1 MGRINVFT
9 LEASIT
15 LDASSYESEMA
26 KAAKTAKDTG
36 NAVSTSSSAME
47 SAMIKVPV
55 AADKV
60 AKGMENLGKSTTK
73 ASDGIDGVKKTTEE
87 TKKPLGEIPP
97 LTQKVK
103 SAFEKLSESVTKQAS
118 DLDELK
124 AKYASLYLEQGE
136 ESAEAQEVARQIT
149 ELSTSLGENKAKIS
163 EAVDAAN
170 KFDTTMHDTSE
181 AVDDVAEAVEDA
193 GDKTNLFADIL
204 KANLASGA
212 IISGVKKLAGV
223 VADVGKAAYTSYAQH
238 EQLTDGIKKLY
249 GDAAQ
254 AVISNANGAYKSAQM
269 SANSYMSN
277 IMGFSAALVESL
289 NKDQKE
295 AAKVADTALRDVAD
309 NANAFGKY
317 TVEELAGVYQ
327 ALAKGQYQTLD
338 NLMLGFAGTKE
349 GLQQLL
355 DKANELN
362 EEQGIHTQYSI
373 NNFADIVNAIHKV
386 QEEMGIAGTASGEAA
401 NTIEGSTAMAKA
413 AWENLATGMADS
425 SADMEGL
432 TKDFVDSVFTAGRN
446 IIPRVQQI
454 VTGVGTATVEAI
466 SYLRETNSAIDLL
479 VTAFEFAATAA
490 TVAGTAIGANMAGKA
505 IANIATIFTAN
516 ASALAFFTAE
526 SGKAAVAEATL
537 NGVFS
542 VSEIAVGVL
551 TGKISLATAAQYAW
565 NTAINANPIGLIA
578 AAVAALAIG
587 IGKATKAHKDFVK
600 ELAGEPQTVEE
611 ARAKVEELE
620 QQYEEASKARLEAFS
635 SDAGFSG
642 DTVEME
648 RLAEAIK
655 QAKQNL
661 ADLEAQEQAAA
672 EEAAKPVNVIKAA
685 SEEYAATAQSILED
699 YQNTYTTIYN
709 GLHDV
714 GSAFTSQIEVAKMS
728 WDDFMGNLKGNTEVL
743 QQIDE
748 DFAFVSEKADLA
760 GISVDGLSQ
769 YLASMSTGEQAG
781 FLAGLRDEL
790 EDMSGGTDG
799 LSKKLAELMD
809 NVSAY
814 EAAGAETSDGLA
826 LAVENVNARM
836 QEAADSYVEKVGDL
850 DQEAEATE
858 AATNTMSGLVAGIDS
873 STPGVLAKLD
883 SLASQM
889 KSRLTNSFANYT
901 LTIKANIKGSNVPGA
916 KSGLDYVPYDD
927 YLVRLHKGEKVL
939 TAEEARAYRAGES
952 AGASG
957 GADYDG
963 AGFSGGSRGVTI
975 IQNIQSVAQTPV
987 ELAAATEAYFTQ
999 ARWTI

>member
-1 MGRINVFT
+1 MGANVFN
-9 LEASIT
+9 LEATIT
-15 LDASSYESEMA
+15 LNADEYERSLKDSE
-26 KAAKTAKDTG
+26 
-36 NAVSTSSSAME
+36 
-47 SAMIKVPV
+47 
-55 AADKV
+55 
-60 AKGMENLGKSTTK
+60 
-73 ASDGIDGVKKTTEE
+73 KKT
-87 TKKPLGEIPP
+87 
-97 LTQKVK
+97 
-103 SAFEKLSESVTKQAS
+103 
-118 DLDELK
+118 
-124 AKYASLYLEQGE
+124 
-136 ESAEAQEVARQIT
+136 
-149 ELSTSLGENKAKIS
+149 ST
-163 EAVDAAN
+163 
-170 KFDTTMHDTSE
+170 
-181 AVDDVAEAVEDA
+181 
-193 GDKTNLFADIL
+193 FADVL
-204 KANLASGA
+204 KANLASDTIKA
-212 IISGVKKLAGV
+212 GVKKLAGI
-223 VADVGKAAYTSYAQH
+223 VADVGKAAYTSYARY
-238 EQLTDGIKKLY
+238 EQLADGAQLMF
-249 GDAAQ
+249 GDAYDFVAEK
-254 AVISNANGAYKSAQM
+254 ARNAYKAVQM
-269 SANSYMSN
+269 SQNDYLQQVNGFATGLKTALGGNVQAAAKLADKVITAEANVVAATGNTQEAVQNAFNGIMKSNYTMLDNLQLGITPTKEGFQQLIDKVNEWNAENGEATSYTIDN
-277 IMGFSAALVESL
+277 LADCQAALVDYIEMQGL
-289 NKDQKE
+289 AGYAANE
-295 AAKVADTALRDVAD
+295 AA
-309 NANAFGKY
+309 G
-317 TVEELAGVYQ
+317 
-327 ALAKGQYQTLD
+327 
-338 NLMLGFAGTKE
+338 
-349 GLQQLL
+349 
-355 DKANELN
+355 
-362 EEQGIHTQYSI
+362 
-373 NNFADIVNAIHKV
+373 
-386 QEEMGIAGTASGEAA
+386 
-401 NTIEGSTAMAKA
+401 TIEGSTASMKA
-413 AWENLATGMADS
+413 AWQNLATGMADS
-425 SADMEGL
+425 NADMEGL
-432 TKDFVDSVFTAGRN
+432 TKDFVDSVFTAGEN

-490 TVAGTAIGANMAGKA
+490 TVAGTAIAANMAGKA
-505 IANIATIFTAN
+505 IANIATVFTAN

-620 QQYEEASKARLEAFS
+620 QQYEEASKARLEALS

-672 EEAAKPVNVIKAA
+672 EEAAKPANVIKAA
-685 SEEYAATAQSILED
+685 SEEYAAAAQSILED

-760 GISVDGLSQ
+760 GVSIDGLAQ

-790 EDMSGGTDG
+790 EDMSGGTEG

-814 EAAGAETSDGLA
+814 EAAGTETSDGLA
-826 LAVENVNARM
+826 LAVENVKSRM

-850 DQEAEATE
+850 DQEAAATE

-873 STPGVLAKLD
+873 STPGVLDKLD

-952 AGASG
+952 AGTSG

-963 AGFSGGSRGVTI
+963 VGFAGGGRGVII
-975 IQNIQSVAQTPV
+975 IQNINSPVQSEV

>member
-1 MGRINVFT
+1 MAANVFELFAT
-9 LEASIT
+9 IS
-15 LDASSYESEMA
+15 LDTDEYER
-26 KAAKTAKDTG
+26 KLKD
-36 NAVSTSSSAME
+36 S
-47 SAMIKVPV
+47 
-55 AADKV
+55 
-60 AKGMENLGKSTTK
+60 
-73 ASDGIDGVKKTTEE
+73 
-87 TKKPLGEIPP
+87 
-97 LTQKVK
+97 
-103 SAFEKLSESVTKQAS
+103 
-118 DLDELK
+118 
-124 AKYASLYLEQGE
+124 
-136 ESAEAQEVARQIT
+136 
-149 ELSTSLGENKAKIS
+149 ENK
-163 EAVDAAN
+163 
-170 KFDTTMHDTSE
+170 TS
-181 AVDDVAEAVEDA
+181 
-193 GDKTNLFADIL
+193 TFADVL

-212 IISGVKKLAGV
+212 IIAGVKKLAGV
-223 VADVGKAAYTSYAQH
+223 VADVGKAAYTSYARY
-238 EQLTDGIKKLY
+238 EQLAGGAQLMF
-249 GDAAQ
+249 GDAYDFVAEKARNAYKTVQMSQNDYLQQVNGFATGLKTALGGNAQ
-254 AVISNANGAYKSAQM
+254 AAAELADKVITAEADVVAATGNSQEAVQNAFNGIMKSNYTMLDNLQLGIAPTKEGFQQLIDKVNEWNAENGEAT
-269 SANSYMSN
+269 SYTIDN
-277 IMGFSAALVESL
+277 LADCQAALVDYIEMQGL
-289 NKDQKE
+289 AGYAANE
-295 AAKVADTALRDVAD
+295 AA
-309 NANAFGKY
+309 G
-317 TVEELAGVYQ
+317 
-327 ALAKGQYQTLD
+327 
-338 NLMLGFAGTKE
+338 
-349 GLQQLL
+349 
-355 DKANELN
+355 
-362 EEQGIHTQYSI
+362 
-373 NNFADIVNAIHKV
+373 
-386 QEEMGIAGTASGEAA
+386 
-401 NTIEGSTAMAKA
+401 TIEGSTASMKA
-413 AWENLATGMADS
+413 AWQNLATGMADS
-425 SADMEGL
+425 NADMEGL
-432 TKDFVDSVFTAGRN
+432 TKDFVDSVFTAGKN

-490 TVAGTAIGANMAGKA
+490 TVAGTAIGASMAGKA

-551 TGKISLATAAQYAW
+551 TGQISLATAAQYAW

-672 EEAAKPVNVIKAA
+672 EEAAKPANVIKAA
-685 SEEYAATAQSILED
+685 SEEYAAAAQSILED

-714 GSAFTSQIEVAKMS
+714 GSAFTSQIEVVKMS

-790 EDMSGGTDG
+790 EDMSGGTEG

-814 EAAGAETSDGLA
+814 EAAGTETSDGLA

-850 DQEAEATE
+850 DQEAAATE

>member
-1 MGRINVFT
+1 MAANVFELFAT
-9 LEASIT
+9 IS
-15 LDASSYESEMA
+15 LDTDEYER
-26 KAAKTAKDTG
+26 KLKD
-36 NAVSTSSSAME
+36 S
-47 SAMIKVPV
+47 
-55 AADKV
+55 
-60 AKGMENLGKSTTK
+60 
-73 ASDGIDGVKKTTEE
+73 
-87 TKKPLGEIPP
+87 
-97 LTQKVK
+97 
-103 SAFEKLSESVTKQAS
+103 
-118 DLDELK
+118 
-124 AKYASLYLEQGE
+124 
-136 ESAEAQEVARQIT
+136 
-149 ELSTSLGENKAKIS
+149 ENK
-163 EAVDAAN
+163 
-170 KFDTTMHDTSE
+170 TS
-181 AVDDVAEAVEDA
+181 
-193 GDKTNLFADIL
+193 TFADVL

-212 IISGVKKLAGV
+212 IIAGVKKLAGV
-223 VADVGKAAYTSYAQH
+223 VADVGKAAYTSYARY
-238 EQLTDGIKKLY
+238 EQLAGGAQLMF
-249 GDAAQ
+249 GDAYDFVAEK
-254 AVISNANGAYKSAQM
+254 ARNAYKTVQM
-269 SANSYMSN
+269 SQNDYLQQVNGFATGLKTALGGNVQAAAELADKVITAEADVVAATGNSQEAVQNAFNGIMKSN
-277 IMGFSAALVESL
+277 YTMLDNLQLDIAPTKEGFQQLIDKVNEWNAENGEATSYTIDNLADCQAALVDYIEMQGL
-289 NKDQKE
+289 AGYAANE
-295 AAKVADTALRDVAD
+295 AA
-309 NANAFGKY
+309 G
-317 TVEELAGVYQ
+317 
-327 ALAKGQYQTLD
+327 
-338 NLMLGFAGTKE
+338 
-349 GLQQLL
+349 
-355 DKANELN
+355 
-362 EEQGIHTQYSI
+362 
-373 NNFADIVNAIHKV
+373 
-386 QEEMGIAGTASGEAA
+386 
-401 NTIEGSTAMAKA
+401 TIEGSTASMKA
-413 AWENLATGMADS
+413 AWQNLATGMADS
-425 SADMEGL
+425 NADMEGL
-432 TKDFVDSVFTAGRN
+432 TKDFVDSVFTAGKN

-490 TVAGTAIGANMAGKA
+490 TVAGTAIGASMAGKA

-551 TGKISLATAAQYAW
+551 TGQISLATAAQYAW

-672 EEAAKPVNVIKAA
+672 EEAAKPANVIKAA
-685 SEEYAATAQSILED
+685 SEEYAAAAQSILED
-699 YQNTYTTIYN
+699 YQNTYTSIYN

-714 GSAFTSQIEVAKMS
+714 GSAFTSQIEVVKMS
-728 WDDFMGNLKGNTEVL
+728 WDGLMGNLHGNTEVL

-748 DFAFVSEKADLA
+748 DFAFIREKADLA
-760 GISVDGLSQ
+760 GVSIDGLGK
-769 YLASMSTGEQAG
+769 YLASMSDGEKAG
-781 FLAGLRDEL
+781 FLAGVREEL

-799 LSKKLAELMD
+799 LSRKFAELMD

-814 EAAGAETSDGLA
+814 EAAGTETSDGLA
-826 LAVENVNARM
+826 LAVENVKSRM

-850 DQEAEATE
+850 DQEAAATE

>member
-193 GDKTNLFADIL
+193 GDKTNLFADVL

-212 IISGVKKLAGV
+212 IIAGVKKLAGV

-432 TKDFVDSVFTAGRN
+432 TKDFVDSVFTAGKN

-490 TVAGTAIGANMAGKA
+490 TVAGTAIGASMAGKA

-551 TGKISLATAAQYAW
+551 TGQISLATAAQYAW

-620 QQYEEASKARLEAFS
+620 QQYEEASKARLEMFT

-714 GSAFTSQIEVAKMS
+714 GSAFTSQIEVVKMS
-728 WDDFMGNLKGNTEVL
+728 WDDLMGNLHGNTEVL

-748 DFAFVSEKADLA
+748 DFAFIREKADLA
-760 GISVDGLSQ
+760 GVSIDGLGK
-769 YLASMSTGEQAG
+769 YLASMSDGEKAG
-781 FLAGLRDEL
+781 FLAGAREEL
-790 EDMSGGTDG
+790 EDMSGGVDG
-799 LSKKLAELMD
+799 LSRKFATLMD
-809 NVSAY
+809 GVSAY
-814 EAAGAETSDGLA
+814 ESAGTETSDGLA
-826 LAVENVNARM
+826 LAVENVKSRM

-850 DQEAEATE
+850 DQEAAATE
-858 AATNTMSGLVAGIDS
+858 AATNTMSGLAAGIDS
-873 STPGVLAKLD
+873 STPGVLDKLD

-901 LTIKANIKGSNVPGA
+901 LTIKANVKGSNVPGA

>member
-1 MGRINVFT
+1 MAANVFELFAT
-9 LEASIT
+9 IS
-15 LDASSYESEMA
+15 LDTDEYER
-26 KAAKTAKDTG
+26 KLKD
-36 NAVSTSSSAME
+36 S
-47 SAMIKVPV
+47 
-55 AADKV
+55 
-60 AKGMENLGKSTTK
+60 
-73 ASDGIDGVKKTTEE
+73 
-87 TKKPLGEIPP
+87 
-97 LTQKVK
+97 
-103 SAFEKLSESVTKQAS
+103 
-118 DLDELK
+118 
-124 AKYASLYLEQGE
+124 
-136 ESAEAQEVARQIT
+136 
-149 ELSTSLGENKAKIS
+149 ENK
-163 EAVDAAN
+163 
-170 KFDTTMHDTSE
+170 TS
-181 AVDDVAEAVEDA
+181 
-193 GDKTNLFADIL
+193 TFADVL

-212 IISGVKKLAGV
+212 IIAGVKKLAGV
-223 VADVGKAAYTSYAQH
+223 VADVGKAAYTSYARY
-238 EQLTDGIKKLY
+238 EQLAGGAQLMF
-249 GDAAQ
+249 GDAYDFVAEK
-254 AVISNANGAYKSAQM
+254 ARNAYKSVQM
-269 SANSYMSN
+269 SQNDYLQQVNGFATGLKTALGGNVQAAAELADKVITAEADVVAATGNTQEAVQNAFNGIMKSN
-277 IMGFSAALVESL
+277 FTMLDNLQLGITPTKEGFQQLIDKVNEWNAENGEATAYTIDNLADCQAALVDYIEMQGL
-289 NKDQKE
+289 AGYAANE
-295 AAKVADTALRDVAD
+295 AA
-309 NANAFGKY
+309 G
-317 TVEELAGVYQ
+317 
-327 ALAKGQYQTLD
+327 
-338 NLMLGFAGTKE
+338 
-349 GLQQLL
+349 
-355 DKANELN
+355 
-362 EEQGIHTQYSI
+362 
-373 NNFADIVNAIHKV
+373 
-386 QEEMGIAGTASGEAA
+386 
-401 NTIEGSTAMAKA
+401 TIEGSTASMKA
-413 AWENLATGMADS
+413 AWQNLATGMADS

-454 VTGVGTATVEAI
+454 VTGVGTATAEAI

-490 TVAGTAIGANMAGKA
+490 TVAGTAIGASMAGKA

-551 TGKISLATAAQYAW
+551 TGQISLATAAQYAW

-672 EEAAKPVNVIKAA
+672 EEAAKPANVIKAA
-685 SEEYAATAQSILED
+685 SEEYAAAAQSILED

-714 GSAFTSQIEVAKMS
+714 GSAFTSQIEVVKMS

-743 QQIDE
+743 QQIEE
-748 DFAFVSEKADLA
+748 DFAFISEKADLA
-760 GISVDGLSQ
+760 GISIDGLAQ
-769 YLASMSTGEQAG
+769 YLASMSTGEKAG
-781 FLAGLRDEL
+781 FLAGAREEL
-790 EDMSGGTDG
+790 EDMSGGVDG
-799 LSKKLAELMD
+799 MRGKLATLMD
-809 NVSAY
+809 GVSAY
-814 EAAGAETSDGLA
+814 EAAGTESTDGLA
-826 LAVENVNARM
+826 LAVENVKARM

-850 DQEAEATE
+850 DQEAAATE
-858 AATNTMSGLVAGIDS
+858 AATNTMSGVVAGIDS

-952 AGASG
+952 AGASD

>member
-1 MGRINVFT
+1 MAANVFELFAT
-9 LEASIT
+9 IS
-15 LDASSYESEMA
+15 LDTDEYER
-26 KAAKTAKDTG
+26 KLKD
-36 NAVSTSSSAME
+36 S
-47 SAMIKVPV
+47 
-55 AADKV
+55 
-60 AKGMENLGKSTTK
+60 
-73 ASDGIDGVKKTTEE
+73 
-87 TKKPLGEIPP
+87 
-97 LTQKVK
+97 
-103 SAFEKLSESVTKQAS
+103 
-118 DLDELK
+118 
-124 AKYASLYLEQGE
+124 
-136 ESAEAQEVARQIT
+136 
-149 ELSTSLGENKAKIS
+149 ENK
-163 EAVDAAN
+163 
-170 KFDTTMHDTSE
+170 TSTFS
-181 AVDDVAEAVEDA
+181 DV
-193 GDKTNLFADIL
+193 L

-212 IISGVKKLAGV
+212 IIAGVKKLAGV
-223 VADVGKAAYTSYAQH
+223 VADVGKAAYTSYARY
-238 EQLTDGIKKLY
+238 EQLASGAQLMF
-249 GDAAQ
+249 GDAYDFVAEK
-254 AVISNANGAYKSAQM
+254 ARNAYKSVQM
-269 SANSYMSN
+269 SQNDYLQQVNGFATGLKTALGGNVQAAAKLADKVITAEADVVAATGTTQEAVQNAFNGIMKSN
-277 IMGFSAALVESL
+277 YTMLDNLQLGITPTKEGFQQLIDKVNEWNAETGEATAYTIDNLADCQAALVDYIEMQGLS
-289 NKDQKE
+289 NYAAEE
-295 AAKVADTALRDVAD
+295 AAR
-309 NANAFGKY
+309 
-317 TVEELAGVYQ
+317 
-327 ALAKGQYQTLD
+327 
-338 NLMLGFAGTKE
+338 
-349 GLQQLL
+349 
-355 DKANELN
+355 
-362 EEQGIHTQYSI
+362 
-373 NNFADIVNAIHKV
+373 
-386 QEEMGIAGTASGEAA
+386 
-401 NTIEGSTAMAKA
+401 TIEGSTASMKA
-413 AWENLATGMADS
+413 AWQNLATGMADS

-432 TKDFVDSVFTAGRN
+432 TQDFVDSVFTAGKN

-454 VTGVGTATVEAI
+454 VTGVGTATGEAI

-565 NTAINANPIGLIA
+565 NTAITANPLGVLA

-587 IGKATKAHKDFVK
+587 IGKATKAHKAFVK

-620 QQYEEASKARLEAFS
+620 QQYEEASKARLEMFT

-714 GSAFTSQIEVAKMS
+714 GSAFTSQIEVVKMS
-728 WDDFMGNLKGNTEVL
+728 WDDFMGNLTGNTEVL

-748 DFAFVSEKADLA
+748 DFAFISEKADLA
-760 GISVDGLSQ
+760 GISIDGLAQ
-769 YLASMSTGEQAG
+769 YLASMSTGEKAG
-781 FLAGLRDEL
+781 FLAGAREEL
-790 EDMSGGTDG
+790 EDMSGGVDG
-799 LSKKLAELMD
+799 LRGKLATLMD
-809 NVSAY
+809 GVSAY
-814 EAAGAETSDGLA
+814 EAAGTESTDGLA
-826 LAVENVNARM
+826 LAVENVKARM

-850 DQEAEATE
+850 DQEAAATE

-939 TAEEARAYRAGES
+939 TAEEARAYRAGKS

-957 GADYDG
+957 VADYDG
-963 AGFSGGSRGVTI
+963 VGFSGGSRGVTI

>member
-1 MGRINVFT
+1 MAANVFELFAT
-9 LEASIT
+9 IS
-15 LDASSYESEMA
+15 LDTDEYER
-26 KAAKTAKDTG
+26 KLKD
-36 NAVSTSSSAME
+36 S
-47 SAMIKVPV
+47 
-55 AADKV
+55 
-60 AKGMENLGKSTTK
+60 
-73 ASDGIDGVKKTTEE
+73 
-87 TKKPLGEIPP
+87 
-97 LTQKVK
+97 
-103 SAFEKLSESVTKQAS
+103 
-118 DLDELK
+118 
-124 AKYASLYLEQGE
+124 
-136 ESAEAQEVARQIT
+136 
-149 ELSTSLGENKAKIS
+149 ENK
-163 EAVDAAN
+163 
-170 KFDTTMHDTSE
+170 TS
-181 AVDDVAEAVEDA
+181 
-193 GDKTNLFADIL
+193 TFADVL

-212 IISGVKKLAGV
+212 IIAGVKKLAGV
-223 VADVGKAAYTSYAQH
+223 VADVGKAAYTSYARY
-238 EQLTDGIKKLY
+238 EQLAGGAQLMF
-249 GDAAQ
+249 GDAYDFVAEK
-254 AVISNANGAYKSAQM
+254 ARNAYKSVQM
-269 SANSYMSN
+269 SQNDYLQQVNGFATGLKTALGGNVQAAAELADKVITAEADVVAATGNSQEAVQNAFNGIMKSN
-277 IMGFSAALVESL
+277 YTMLDNLQLGIAPTKEGFQQLIDKVNEWNAENGEATSYTIDNLADCQAALVDYIEMQGL
-289 NKDQKE
+289 AGYAANE
-295 AAKVADTALRDVAD
+295 AA
-309 NANAFGKY
+309 G
-317 TVEELAGVYQ
+317 
-327 ALAKGQYQTLD
+327 
-338 NLMLGFAGTKE
+338 
-349 GLQQLL
+349 
-355 DKANELN
+355 
-362 EEQGIHTQYSI
+362 
-373 NNFADIVNAIHKV
+373 
-386 QEEMGIAGTASGEAA
+386 
-401 NTIEGSTAMAKA
+401 TIEGSTASMKA
-413 AWENLATGMADS
+413 AWQNLATGMADS

-454 VTGVGTATVEAI
+454 VTGVGTATAEAI

-490 TVAGTAIGANMAGKA
+490 TVAGTAIGVNMAGKA

-714 GSAFTSQIEVAKMS
+714 GSAFTSQIEVVKMS
-728 WDDFMGNLKGNTEVL
+728 WDGLMGNLHGNTEVL

-748 DFAFVSEKADLA
+748 DFAFIREKADLA
-760 GISVDGLSQ
+760 GVSIDGLGK
-769 YLASMSTGEQAG
+769 YLASMSDGEKAG
-781 FLAGLRDEL
+781 FLAGVRKEL

-799 LSKKLAELMD
+799 LSRKFATLMD
-809 NVSAY
+809 GISAY
-814 EAAGAETSDGLA
+814 EAAGTETSDGLA

-850 DQEAEATE
+850 DQEAAATE

-873 STPGVLAKLD
+873 STPGVLDKLD

>member
-1 MGRINVFT
+1 MAANVFELFAT
-9 LEASIT
+9 IS
-15 LDASSYESEMA
+15 LDTDEYER
-26 KAAKTAKDTG
+26 KLKD
-36 NAVSTSSSAME
+36 S
-47 SAMIKVPV
+47 
-55 AADKV
+55 
-60 AKGMENLGKSTTK
+60 
-73 ASDGIDGVKKTTEE
+73 
-87 TKKPLGEIPP
+87 
-97 LTQKVK
+97 
-103 SAFEKLSESVTKQAS
+103 
-118 DLDELK
+118 
-124 AKYASLYLEQGE
+124 
-136 ESAEAQEVARQIT
+136 
-149 ELSTSLGENKAKIS
+149 ENK
-163 EAVDAAN
+163 
-170 KFDTTMHDTSE
+170 TS
-181 AVDDVAEAVEDA
+181 
-193 GDKTNLFADIL
+193 TFADVL

-212 IISGVKKLAGV
+212 IIAGVKKLAGV
-223 VADVGKAAYTSYAQH
+223 VADVGKAAYTSYARY
-238 EQLTDGIKKLY
+238 EQLAGGAQLMF
-249 GDAAQ
+249 GDAYDFVAEK
-254 AVISNANGAYKSAQM
+254 ARNAYETVQM
-269 SANSYMSN
+269 SQNDYLQQVNGFATGLKTALGGNVQAAAELADKVITAEADVVAATGNTQEAVQNAFNGIMKSN
-277 IMGFSAALVESL
+277 FTMLDNLQLGIAPTKEGFQQLIDKVNEWNAENGEATAYTIDNLADCQAALVDYIEMQGL
-289 NKDQKE
+289 AGYAANE
-295 AAKVADTALRDVAD
+295 AA
-309 NANAFGKY
+309 G
-317 TVEELAGVYQ
+317 
-327 ALAKGQYQTLD
+327 
-338 NLMLGFAGTKE
+338 
-349 GLQQLL
+349 
-355 DKANELN
+355 
-362 EEQGIHTQYSI
+362 
-373 NNFADIVNAIHKV
+373 
-386 QEEMGIAGTASGEAA
+386 
-401 NTIEGSTAMAKA
+401 TIEGSTASMKA
-413 AWENLATGMADS
+413 AWQNLATGMADS

-432 TKDFVDSVFTAGRN
+432 TKDFVDSVFTAGKN

-490 TVAGTAIGANMAGKA
+490 TVAGTAIGASMAGKA
-505 IANIATIFTAN
+505 IANIATIFMAN

-551 TGKISLATAAQYAW
+551 TGQISLATAAQYAW

-672 EEAAKPVNVIKAA
+672 EEAAKPANVIKAA
-685 SEEYAATAQSILED
+685 SEEYAAAAQSILED

-714 GSAFTSQIEVAKMS
+714 GSAFTSQIEVVKMS
-728 WDDFMGNLKGNTEVL
+728 WDDFMGNLTGNTEVL

-748 DFAFVSEKADLA
+748 DFAFISEKADLA
-760 GISVDGLSQ
+760 GISIDGLAQ
-769 YLASMSTGEQAG
+769 YLASMSTGEKAG
-781 FLAGLRDEL
+781 FLAGAREEL
-790 EDMSGGTDG
+790 EDMSGGVDG
-799 LSKKLAELMD
+799 LRGKLTTLMD
-809 NVSAY
+809 GVSAY
-814 EAAGAETSDGLA
+814 EAAGTESTDGLA
-826 LAVENVNARM
+826 LAVENVKARM

-873 STPGVLAKLD
+873 STPGVLDKLD

-939 TAEEARAYRAGES
+939 TAEEARAYRAGKS

-957 GADYDG
+957 GADYGG

>member
-1 MGRINVFT
+1 MAANVFELFAT
-9 LEASIT
+9 IS
-15 LDASSYESEMA
+15 LDTDEYER
-26 KAAKTAKDTG
+26 KLKD
-36 NAVSTSSSAME
+36 S
-47 SAMIKVPV
+47 
-55 AADKV
+55 
-60 AKGMENLGKSTTK
+60 
-73 ASDGIDGVKKTTEE
+73 
-87 TKKPLGEIPP
+87 
-97 LTQKVK
+97 
-103 SAFEKLSESVTKQAS
+103 
-118 DLDELK
+118 
-124 AKYASLYLEQGE
+124 
-136 ESAEAQEVARQIT
+136 
-149 ELSTSLGENKAKIS
+149 ENK
-163 EAVDAAN
+163 
-170 KFDTTMHDTSE
+170 TS
-181 AVDDVAEAVEDA
+181 
-193 GDKTNLFADIL
+193 TFADVL

-212 IISGVKKLAGV
+212 IIAGVKKLAGV
-223 VADVGKAAYTSYAQH
+223 VADVGKAAYTSYARY
-238 EQLTDGIKKLY
+238 EQLAGGAQLMF
-249 GDAAQ
+249 GDAYDFVAEK
-254 AVISNANGAYKSAQM
+254 ARNAYKTVQM
-269 SANSYMSN
+269 SQNDYLQQVNGFATGLKTALGGNVQAAAELADKVITAEADVVAATGNSQEAVQNAFNGIMKSN
-277 IMGFSAALVESL
+277 YTMLDNLQLGIAPTKEGFQQLIDKVNEWNAENGEATSYTIDNLADCQAALVDYIEMQGL
-289 NKDQKE
+289 AGYAANE
-295 AAKVADTALRDVAD
+295 AA
-309 NANAFGKY
+309 G
-317 TVEELAGVYQ
+317 
-327 ALAKGQYQTLD
+327 
-338 NLMLGFAGTKE
+338 
-349 GLQQLL
+349 
-355 DKANELN
+355 
-362 EEQGIHTQYSI
+362 
-373 NNFADIVNAIHKV
+373 
-386 QEEMGIAGTASGEAA
+386 
-401 NTIEGSTAMAKA
+401 TIEGSTASMKA
-413 AWENLATGMADS
+413 AWQNLATGMADS
-425 SADMEGL
+425 NADMEGL
-432 TKDFVDSVFTAGRN
+432 TKDFVDSVFTAGKN

-490 TVAGTAIGANMAGKA
+490 TVAGTAIGASMAGKA

-551 TGKISLATAAQYAW
+551 TGQISLATAAQYAW
-565 NTAINANPIGLIA
+565 NTAIKANPIGLIA

-587 IGKATKAHKDFVK
+587 IGKATKAHKEFVK

-620 QQYEEASKARLEAFS
+620 QQYEEASKARLEMFT

-672 EEAAKPVNVIKAA
+672 EEAAKPANVIKAA
-685 SEEYAATAQSILED
+685 SEEYAAAAQSILED
-699 YQNTYTTIYN
+699 YQNTYTSIYN

-714 GSAFTSQIEVAKMS
+714 GSAFTSQIEVVKMS
-728 WDDFMGNLKGNTEVL
+728 WDGLMGNLHGNTEVL

-748 DFAFVSEKADLA
+748 DFAFIREKADLA
-760 GISVDGLSQ
+760 GVSIDGLGK
-769 YLASMSTGEQAG
+769 YLASMSDGEKAG
-781 FLAGLRDEL
+781 FLAGVREEL

-799 LSKKLAELMD
+799 LSRKFAELMD

-814 EAAGAETSDGLA
+814 EAAGTETSDGLA

-850 DQEAEATE
+850 DQEAAATE

-939 TAEEARAYRAGES
+939 TAEEARAYRAGKS

-963 AGFSGGSRGVTI
+963 VGFAGGGRGVTI
-975 IQNIQSVAQTPV
+975 IQNINSPVQSEV

>member
-1 MGRINVFT
+1 MAANVFELFAT
-9 LEASIT
+9 IS
-15 LDASSYESEMA
+15 LDTDEYER
-26 KAAKTAKDTG
+26 KLKD
-36 NAVSTSSSAME
+36 S
-47 SAMIKVPV
+47 
-55 AADKV
+55 
-60 AKGMENLGKSTTK
+60 
-73 ASDGIDGVKKTTEE
+73 
-87 TKKPLGEIPP
+87 
-97 LTQKVK
+97 
-103 SAFEKLSESVTKQAS
+103 
-118 DLDELK
+118 
-124 AKYASLYLEQGE
+124 
-136 ESAEAQEVARQIT
+136 
-149 ELSTSLGENKAKIS
+149 ENK
-163 EAVDAAN
+163 
-170 KFDTTMHDTSE
+170 TS
-181 AVDDVAEAVEDA
+181 
-193 GDKTNLFADIL
+193 TFADVL

-212 IISGVKKLAGV
+212 IIAGVKKLAGV
-223 VADVGKAAYTSYAQH
+223 VADVGKAAYTSYARY
-238 EQLTDGIKKLY
+238 EQLAGGAQLMF
-249 GDAAQ
+249 GDAYDFVAEK
-254 AVISNANGAYKSAQM
+254 ARNAYKTVQM
-269 SANSYMSN
+269 SQNDYLQQVNGFATGLKTALGGNVQAAAELADKVITAEADVVAATGNSQEAVQNAFNGIMKSN
-277 IMGFSAALVESL
+277 YTMLDNLQLGIAPTKEGFQQLIDKVNEWNAENGEATSYTIDNLADCQAALVDYIEMQGL
-289 NKDQKE
+289 AGYAANE
-295 AAKVADTALRDVAD
+295 AA
-309 NANAFGKY
+309 G
-317 TVEELAGVYQ
+317 
-327 ALAKGQYQTLD
+327 
-338 NLMLGFAGTKE
+338 
-349 GLQQLL
+349 
-355 DKANELN
+355 
-362 EEQGIHTQYSI
+362 
-373 NNFADIVNAIHKV
+373 
-386 QEEMGIAGTASGEAA
+386 
-401 NTIEGSTAMAKA
+401 TIEGSTASMKA
-413 AWENLATGMADS
+413 AWQNLATGMADS
-425 SADMEGL
+425 NADMEGL
-432 TKDFVDSVFTAGRN
+432 TKDFVDSVFTAGKN

-490 TVAGTAIGANMAGKA
+490 TVAGTAIGASMAGKA

-551 TGKISLATAAQYAW
+551 TGQISLATAAQYAW

-672 EEAAKPVNVIKAA
+672 EEAAKPANVIKAA
-685 SEEYAATAQSILED
+685 SEEYAAAAQSILED

-714 GSAFTSQIEVAKMS
+714 GSAFTSQIEVVKMS

-790 EDMSGGTDG
+790 EDMSGGTEG

-814 EAAGAETSDGLA
+814 EAAGTETSDGLA

-850 DQEAEATE
+850 DQEAAATE

-939 TAEEARAYRAGES
+939 TAEEARAYRAGKS

-963 AGFSGGSRGVTI
+963 AGFAGGSRGVTL
-975 IQNIQSVAQTPV
+975 IQNIQAVAQTPV

>member
-1 MGRINVFT
+1 MGRINVFK

-193 GDKTNLFADIL
+193 GEKTNLFADIL

-212 IISGVKKLAGV
+212 IIAGVKKLAGV
-223 VADVGKAAYTSYAQH
+223 VADVGKAAYTSYARY
-238 EQLTDGIKKLY
+238 EQLAGGAQLMF
-249 GDAAQ
+249 GDAYDFVAEK
-254 AVISNANGAYKSAQM
+254 AKNAYKTVQM
-269 SANSYMSN
+269 SQNDYLQQVNGFATGLKTALGGNVQAAAELADKVITAEADVVAATGNTQEAVQNAFNGIMKSN
-277 IMGFSAALVESL
+277 FTMLDNLQLGITPTKEGFQQLIDKVNEWNAENGEATAYTIDNLADCQAALVDYIEMQGL
-289 NKDQKE
+289 AGYAANE
-295 AAKVADTALRDVAD
+295 AA
-309 NANAFGKY
+309 G
-317 TVEELAGVYQ
+317 
-327 ALAKGQYQTLD
+327 
-338 NLMLGFAGTKE
+338 
-349 GLQQLL
+349 
-355 DKANELN
+355 
-362 EEQGIHTQYSI
+362 
-373 NNFADIVNAIHKV
+373 
-386 QEEMGIAGTASGEAA
+386 
-401 NTIEGSTAMAKA
+401 TIEGSTASMKA
-413 AWENLATGMADS
+413 AWQNLATGMADS

-454 VTGVGTATVEAI
+454 VTGVGTATAEAI

-490 TVAGTAIGANMAGKA
+490 TVAGTAIGVNMAGKA
-505 IANIATIFTAN
+505 IANIATIFTAD

-551 TGKISLATAAQYAW
+551 TGQISLATAAQYAW

-620 QQYEEASKARLEAFS
+620 QQYEEASKARLEMFT

-648 RLAEAIK
+648 RLSEAIK

-672 EEAAKPVNVIKAA
+672 EEAAKPANVIKAA
-685 SEEYAATAQSILED
+685 SEEYAAAAQSILED

-790 EDMSGGTDG
+790 EDMSGGTEG

-814 EAAGAETSDGLA
+814 EAAGTETSDGLA
-826 LAVENVNARM
+826 LAVENVKSRM

-850 DQEAEATE
+850 DQEAAATE

-873 STPGVLAKLD
+873 STPGVLTKLD

-901 LTIKANIKGSNVPGA
+901 LTIKANIKGSNIPGA

-939 TAEEARAYRAGES
+939 TAKEARAYRAGKS

-963 AGFSGGSRGVTI
+963 AGFAGGGRGVTI
-975 IQNIQSVAQTPV
+975 IQNINSPVQSEV

>member
-1 MGRINVFT
+1 MGANVFELFAT
-9 LEASIT
+9 IS
-15 LDASSYESEMA
+15 LDTDEYER
-26 KAAKTAKDTG
+26 KLKD
-36 NAVSTSSSAME
+36 S
-47 SAMIKVPV
+47 
-55 AADKV
+55 
-60 AKGMENLGKSTTK
+60 
-73 ASDGIDGVKKTTEE
+73 
-87 TKKPLGEIPP
+87 
-97 LTQKVK
+97 
-103 SAFEKLSESVTKQAS
+103 
-118 DLDELK
+118 
-124 AKYASLYLEQGE
+124 
-136 ESAEAQEVARQIT
+136 
-149 ELSTSLGENKAKIS
+149 ENK
-163 EAVDAAN
+163 
-170 KFDTTMHDTSE
+170 TS
-181 AVDDVAEAVEDA
+181 
-193 GDKTNLFADIL
+193 TFADVL

-212 IISGVKKLAGV
+212 IIAGVKKLAGV
-223 VADVGKAAYTSYAQH
+223 VADVGKAAYTSYARY
-238 EQLTDGIKKLY
+238 EQLAGGAQLMF
-249 GDAAQ
+249 GDAYDFVAEK
-254 AVISNANGAYKSAQM
+254 AKNAYKTVQM
-269 SANSYMSN
+269 SQNDYLQQVNGFATGLKTALGGNVQAAAELADKVITAEADVVAATGNTQEAVQNAFNGIMKSN
-277 IMGFSAALVESL
+277 FTMLDNLQLGITPTKEGFQQLIDKVNEWNAENGEATAYTIDNLADCQAALVDYIEMQGL
-289 NKDQKE
+289 AGYAANE
-295 AAKVADTALRDVAD
+295 AA
-309 NANAFGKY
+309 G
-317 TVEELAGVYQ
+317 
-327 ALAKGQYQTLD
+327 
-338 NLMLGFAGTKE
+338 
-349 GLQQLL
+349 
-355 DKANELN
+355 
-362 EEQGIHTQYSI
+362 
-373 NNFADIVNAIHKV
+373 
-386 QEEMGIAGTASGEAA
+386 
-401 NTIEGSTAMAKA
+401 TIEGSTASMKA
-413 AWENLATGMADS
+413 AWQNLATGMADS

-432 TKDFVDSVFTAGRN
+432 TQDFVDSVFTAGRN

-454 VTGVGTATVEAI
+454 VTGVGTATGEAI

-479 VTAFEFAATAA
+479 VTAFELAATAA

-505 IANIATIFTAN
+505 IANIATVFTAN

-542 VSEIAVGVL
+542 ISEIAVGVL

-565 NTAINANPIGLIA
+565 NTAIQANPIGLIA

-587 IGKATKAHKDFVK
+587 IGKATKAHKEFVK

-611 ARAKVEELE
+611 ARAKVEELKK
-620 QQYEEASKARLEAFS
+620 QYEEASKARLEMSS

-655 QAKQNL
+655 QAEQNL
-661 ADLEAQEQAAA
+661 ADLQAQEQAAA
-672 EEAAKPVNVIKAA
+672 EEAAKPTNVIKAA

-799 LSKKLAELMD
+799 LSKKLSELMD
-809 NVSAY
+809 GISAFESSGTGY
-814 EAAGAETSDGLA
+814 TDRLA

-850 DQEAEATE
+850 DQEAAATE

-873 STPGVLAKLD
+873 STPGVLDKLD

-939 TAEEARAYRAGES
+939 TAEEARAYRSEKS

-963 AGFSGGSRGVTI
+963 VGFSGGSRGVTI

>member
-1 MGRINVFT
+1 MAANVFELFAT
-9 LEASIT
+9 IS
-15 LDASSYESEMA
+15 LDTDEYER
-26 KAAKTAKDTG
+26 KLKD
-36 NAVSTSSSAME
+36 S
-47 SAMIKVPV
+47 
-55 AADKV
+55 
-60 AKGMENLGKSTTK
+60 
-73 ASDGIDGVKKTTEE
+73 
-87 TKKPLGEIPP
+87 
-97 LTQKVK
+97 
-103 SAFEKLSESVTKQAS
+103 
-118 DLDELK
+118 
-124 AKYASLYLEQGE
+124 
-136 ESAEAQEVARQIT
+136 
-149 ELSTSLGENKAKIS
+149 ENK
-163 EAVDAAN
+163 
-170 KFDTTMHDTSE
+170 TS
-181 AVDDVAEAVEDA
+181 
-193 GDKTNLFADIL
+193 TFADVL

-212 IISGVKKLAGV
+212 IIAGVKKLAGV
-223 VADVGKAAYTSYAQH
+223 VTDVGKAAYTSYAQH

-373 NNFADIVNAIHKV
+373 DNFADIVNAIHKV

-454 VTGVGTATVEAI
+454 VTGVGTATAEAI

-490 TVAGTAIGANMAGKA
+490 TVAGTAIGASMAGKA

-551 TGKISLATAAQYAW
+551 TGQISLATAAQYAW

-672 EEAAKPVNVIKAA
+672 EEAAKPANVIKAA
-685 SEEYAATAQSILED
+685 SEEYAAAAQSILED

-790 EDMSGGTDG
+790 EDMSGGTEG

-814 EAAGAETSDGLA
+814 EAAGTETSDGLA

-836 QEAADSYVEKVGDL
+836 QETADSYVEKVGDL
-850 DQEAEATE
+850 DQEAAATE

-873 STPGVLAKLD
+873 STPGVLDKLD

-939 TAEEARAYRAGES
+939 TAEEARAYRAEES
-952 AGASG
+952 AGTSG
-957 GADYDG
+957 GADYG
-963 AGFSGGSRGVTI
+963 GVGFAGGGRGVTI
-975 IQNIQSVAQTPV
+975 IQNINSPVQSEV

>member
-1 MGRINVFT
+1 MAANVFELFAT
-9 LEASIT
+9 IS
-15 LDASSYESEMA
+15 LDTDEYER
-26 KAAKTAKDTG
+26 KLKD
-36 NAVSTSSSAME
+36 S
-47 SAMIKVPV
+47 
-55 AADKV
+55 
-60 AKGMENLGKSTTK
+60 
-73 ASDGIDGVKKTTEE
+73 
-87 TKKPLGEIPP
+87 
-97 LTQKVK
+97 
-103 SAFEKLSESVTKQAS
+103 
-118 DLDELK
+118 
-124 AKYASLYLEQGE
+124 
-136 ESAEAQEVARQIT
+136 
-149 ELSTSLGENKAKIS
+149 ENK
-163 EAVDAAN
+163 
-170 KFDTTMHDTSE
+170 TS
-181 AVDDVAEAVEDA
+181 
-193 GDKTNLFADIL
+193 TFADVL

-212 IISGVKKLAGV
+212 IIAGVKKLAGV
-223 VADVGKAAYTSYAQH
+223 VADVGKAAYTSYARY
-238 EQLTDGIKKLY
+238 EQLAGGAQLMF
-249 GDAAQ
+249 GDAYDFVAEK
-254 AVISNANGAYKSAQM
+254 ARNAYKTVQM
-269 SANSYMSN
+269 SQNDYLQQVNGFATGLKTALGGNVQAAAELADKVITAEADVVAATGNSQEAVQNAFNGIMKSN
-277 IMGFSAALVESL
+277 YTKLDNLQLGIAPTKEGFQQLIDKVNEWNAENGEATSYTIDNLADCQAALVDYIEMQGL
-289 NKDQKE
+289 AGYAANE
-295 AAKVADTALRDVAD
+295 AA
-309 NANAFGKY
+309 G
-317 TVEELAGVYQ
+317 
-327 ALAKGQYQTLD
+327 
-338 NLMLGFAGTKE
+338 
-349 GLQQLL
+349 
-355 DKANELN
+355 
-362 EEQGIHTQYSI
+362 
-373 NNFADIVNAIHKV
+373 
-386 QEEMGIAGTASGEAA
+386 
-401 NTIEGSTAMAKA
+401 TIEGSTASMKA
-413 AWENLATGMADS
+413 AWQNLATGMADS
-425 SADMEGL
+425 NADMEGL
-432 TKDFVDSVFTAGRN
+432 TKDFVDSVFTAGKN

-490 TVAGTAIGANMAGKA
+490 TVAGTAIGASMAGKA

-551 TGKISLATAAQYAW
+551 TGQISLATAAQYAW

-672 EEAAKPVNVIKAA
+672 EEAAKPANVIKAA
-685 SEEYAATAQSILED
+685 SEEYAAAAQSILED

-790 EDMSGGTDG
+790 EDMSGGTEG

-814 EAAGAETSDGLA
+814 EAAGTETSDGLA

>member
-1 MGRINVFT
+1 MAANVFELFAT
-9 LEASIT
+9 IS
-15 LDASSYESEMA
+15 LDTDEYER
-26 KAAKTAKDTG
+26 KLKD
-36 NAVSTSSSAME
+36 S
-47 SAMIKVPV
+47 
-55 AADKV
+55 
-60 AKGMENLGKSTTK
+60 
-73 ASDGIDGVKKTTEE
+73 
-87 TKKPLGEIPP
+87 
-97 LTQKVK
+97 
-103 SAFEKLSESVTKQAS
+103 
-118 DLDELK
+118 
-124 AKYASLYLEQGE
+124 
-136 ESAEAQEVARQIT
+136 
-149 ELSTSLGENKAKIS
+149 ENK
-163 EAVDAAN
+163 
-170 KFDTTMHDTSE
+170 TSTFS
-181 AVDDVAEAVEDA
+181 DV
-193 GDKTNLFADIL
+193 L

-212 IISGVKKLAGV
+212 IIAGVKKLAGV
-223 VADVGKAAYTSYAQH
+223 VADVGKAAYTSYARY
-238 EQLTDGIKKLY
+238 EQLASGAQLMF
-249 GDAAQ
+249 GDAYDFVAEK
-254 AVISNANGAYKSAQM
+254 ARNAYKSVQM
-269 SANSYMSN
+269 SQNDYLQQVNGFATGLKTALGGNVQAAAKLADKVITAEADVVAATGTTQEAVQNAFNGIMKSN
-277 IMGFSAALVESL
+277 YTMLDNLQLGITPTKEGFQQLIDKVNEWNAETGEATAYTIDNLADCQAALVDYIEMQGLS
-289 NKDQKE
+289 NYAAEE
-295 AAKVADTALRDVAD
+295 AAR
-309 NANAFGKY
+309 
-317 TVEELAGVYQ
+317 
-327 ALAKGQYQTLD
+327 
-338 NLMLGFAGTKE
+338 
-349 GLQQLL
+349 
-355 DKANELN
+355 
-362 EEQGIHTQYSI
+362 
-373 NNFADIVNAIHKV
+373 
-386 QEEMGIAGTASGEAA
+386 
-401 NTIEGSTAMAKA
+401 TIEGSTASMKA
-413 AWENLATGMADS
+413 AWQNLATGMADS

-432 TKDFVDSVFTAGRN
+432 TQDFVDSVFTAGKN

-565 NTAINANPIGLIA
+565 NTAITANPLGVLA

-587 IGKATKAHKDFVK
+587 IGKATKAHKAFVK

-620 QQYEEASKARLEAFS
+620 QQYEEASKARLEMFT

-714 GSAFTSQIEVAKMS
+714 GSAFTSQIEVVKMS
-728 WDDFMGNLKGNTEVL
+728 WDDFMGNLTGNTEVL

-748 DFAFVSEKADLA
+748 DFAFISEKADLA
-760 GISVDGLSQ
+760 GISIDGLAQ
-769 YLASMSTGEQAG
+769 YLASMSTGEKAG
-781 FLAGLRDEL
+781 FLAGAREEL
-790 EDMSGGTDG
+790 EDMSGGVDG
-799 LSKKLAELMD
+799 LRGKLATLMD
-809 NVSAY
+809 GVSAY
-814 EAAGAETSDGLA
+814 EAAGTESTDGLA
-826 LAVENVNARM
+826 LAVENVKARM

-850 DQEAEATE
+850 DQEAAATE

-939 TAEEARAYRAGES
+939 TAEEARAYRAGKS

-957 GADYDG
+957 VADYDG
-963 AGFSGGSRGVTI
+963 VGFSGGSRGVTI

>member
-1 MGRINVFT
+1 MAANVFELFAT
-9 LEASIT
+9 IS
-15 LDASSYESEMA
+15 LDTDEYER
-26 KAAKTAKDTG
+26 KLKD
-36 NAVSTSSSAME
+36 S
-47 SAMIKVPV
+47 
-55 AADKV
+55 
-60 AKGMENLGKSTTK
+60 
-73 ASDGIDGVKKTTEE
+73 
-87 TKKPLGEIPP
+87 
-97 LTQKVK
+97 
-103 SAFEKLSESVTKQAS
+103 
-118 DLDELK
+118 
-124 AKYASLYLEQGE
+124 
-136 ESAEAQEVARQIT
+136 
-149 ELSTSLGENKAKIS
+149 ENK
-163 EAVDAAN
+163 
-170 KFDTTMHDTSE
+170 TS
-181 AVDDVAEAVEDA
+181 
-193 GDKTNLFADIL
+193 TFADVL

-212 IISGVKKLAGV
+212 IIAGVKKLAGV
-223 VADVGKAAYTSYAQH
+223 VADVGKAAYTSYARY
-238 EQLTDGIKKLY
+238 EQLAGGAQLMF
-249 GDAAQ
+249 GDAYDFVAEK
-254 AVISNANGAYKSAQM
+254 ARNAYKSVQM
-269 SANSYMSN
+269 SQNDYLQQVNGFATGLKTALGGNVQAAAELADKVITAEADVVAATGNSQEAVQNAFNGIMKSN
-277 IMGFSAALVESL
+277 YTMLDNLQLGIAPTKEGFQQLIDKVNEWNAENGEATSYTIDNLADCQAALVDYIEMQGL
-289 NKDQKE
+289 AGYAANE
-295 AAKVADTALRDVAD
+295 AA
-309 NANAFGKY
+309 G
-317 TVEELAGVYQ
+317 
-327 ALAKGQYQTLD
+327 
-338 NLMLGFAGTKE
+338 
-349 GLQQLL
+349 
-355 DKANELN
+355 
-362 EEQGIHTQYSI
+362 
-373 NNFADIVNAIHKV
+373 
-386 QEEMGIAGTASGEAA
+386 
-401 NTIEGSTAMAKA
+401 TIEGSTASMKA
-413 AWENLATGMADS
+413 AWQNLATGMADS

-454 VTGVGTATVEAI
+454 VTGVGTATAEAI

-490 TVAGTAIGANMAGKA
+490 TVAGTAIGVNMAGKA

-714 GSAFTSQIEVAKMS
+714 GSAFTSQIEVVKMS
-728 WDDFMGNLKGNTEVL
+728 WDGLMGNLHGNTEVL

-748 DFAFVSEKADLA
+748 DFAFIREKADLA
-760 GISVDGLSQ
+760 GVSIDGLGK
-769 YLASMSTGEQAG
+769 YLASMSDGEKAG
-781 FLAGLRDEL
+781 FLAGVRKEL

-799 LSKKLAELMD
+799 LSRKFATLMD
-809 NVSAY
+809 GISAY
-814 EAAGAETSDGLA
+814 EAAGTETSDGLA
-826 LAVENVNARM
+826 LAVENVKSRM

-850 DQEAEATE
+850 DQEAAATE

-873 STPGVLAKLD
+873 STPGVLDKLD

>member
-1 MGRINVFT
+1 MAANVF
-9 LEASIT
+9 E
-15 LDASSYESEMA
+15 
-26 KAAKTAKDTG
+26 
-36 NAVSTSSSAME
+36 
-47 SAMIKVPV
+47 
-55 AADKV
+55 
-60 AKGMENLGKSTTK
+60 
-73 ASDGIDGVKKTTEE
+73 
-87 TKKPLGEIPP
+87 
-97 LTQKVK
+97 
-103 SAFEKLSESVTKQAS
+103 
-118 DLDELK
+118 
-124 AKYASLYLEQGE
+124 
-136 ESAEAQEVARQIT
+136 
-149 ELSTSLGENKAKIS
+149 
-163 EAVDAAN
+163 
-170 KFDTTMHDTSE
+170 
-181 AVDDVAEAVEDA
+181 
-193 GDKTNLFADIL
+193 LFATISLDTDEYERKLKDSGNKTSTFADVL

-212 IISGVKKLAGV
+212 IIAGVKKLAGV
-223 VADVGKAAYTSYAQH
+223 VADVGKAAYTSYARY
-238 EQLTDGIKKLY
+238 EQLAGGAQLMF
-249 GDAAQ
+249 GDAYDFVAEK
-254 AVISNANGAYKSAQM
+254 ARNAYKAVQM
-269 SANSYMSN
+269 SQNDYLQQVNGFATGLKTALGGNVQAAAELADKVITAEADVVAATGNTQEAVQNAFNGIMKSN
-277 IMGFSAALVESL
+277 FTMLDNLQLGITPTKEGFQQLIDKVNEWNAENGEATAYTIDNLADCQAALVDYIEMQGL
-289 NKDQKE
+289 AGYAANE
-295 AAKVADTALRDVAD
+295 AA
-309 NANAFGKY
+309 G
-317 TVEELAGVYQ
+317 TV
-327 ALAKGQYQTLD
+327 
-338 NLMLGFAGTKE
+338 
-349 GLQQLL
+349 
-355 DKANELN
+355 
-362 EEQGIHTQYSI
+362 
-373 NNFADIVNAIHKV
+373 
-386 QEEMGIAGTASGEAA
+386 
-401 NTIEGSTAMAKA
+401 EGSTASMKA
-413 AWENLATGMADS
+413 AWQNLATGMADS

-432 TKDFVDSVFTAGRN
+432 TQDFVDSVFTAGKN

-505 IANIATIFTAN
+505 IANIATVFTAN

-551 TGKISLATAAQYAW
+551 TGQISLATAAQYAW
-565 NTAINANPIGLIA
+565 NTAIKANPIGLIA

-587 IGKATKAHKDFVK
+587 IGKATKAHKEFVK

-620 QQYEEASKARLEAFS
+620 QQYEEASKARLEMFS

-714 GSAFTSQIEVAKMS
+714 GSAFTSQIEVVKMS
-728 WDDFMGNLKGNTEVL
+728 WDGLMGNLHGNTEVL

-748 DFAFVSEKADLA
+748 DFAFIREKADLA
-760 GISVDGLSQ
+760 GVSIDGLGK
-769 YLASMSTGEQAG
+769 YLAAMSDGEKAG
-781 FLAGLRDEL
+781 FLAGVREEL

-814 EAAGAETSDGLA
+814 EAAGTETSDGLA

-850 DQEAEATE
+850 DQEAAATE

-873 STPGVLAKLD
+873 STPGVLDKLD

-939 TAEEARAYRAGES
+939 TAEEARAYRSEKS

-963 AGFSGGSRGVTI
+963 VGFSGGSRGVTI

>member
-47 SAMIKVPV
+47 SAMIKIPA

-212 IISGVKKLAGV
+212 IIAGVKKLAEV

-362 EEQGIHTQYSI
+362 EEQGIHTQYSVD
-373 NNFADIVNAIHKV
+373 NFADIVNAIHKV

-401 NTIEGSTAMAKA
+401 GTIEGSTASMKA
-413 AWENLATGMADS
+413 AWENLATGIADEN
-425 SADMEGL
+425 ADIDKL
-432 TKDFVDSVFTAGRN
+432 TKGFVDSVVAAGDN
-446 IIPRVQQI
+446 VVPRVKQI
-454 VTGVGTATVEAI
+454 VTGLGTATTEAI
-466 SYLRETNSAIDLL
+466 SYLRETNSTIGL
-479 VTAFEFAATAA
+479 VITVLEGAADAA
-490 TVAGTAIGANMAGKA
+490 VVVGAA
-505 IANIATIFTAN
+505 FTAN
-516 ASALAFFTAE
+516 LAGKTIAGIATNFMEIASALELTTIE
-526 SGKAAVAEATL
+526 SGRAAVAQATL
-537 NGVFS
+537 SGTFT

-551 TGKISLATAAQYAW
+551 TGQISLATAAQYAW
-565 NTAINANPIGLIA
+565 NTAINANPIGLFA

-642 DTVEME
+642 DTVEMD
-648 RLAEAIK
+648 RLSEAIK

-672 EEAAKPVNVIKAA
+672 EEAAKPANVIKAA
-685 SEEYAATAQSILED
+685 SEEYAAAAQSILED

-748 DFAFVSEKADLA
+748 DFAFVSEKAALA

-790 EDMSGGTDG
+790 EDMSGGTEG
-799 LSKKLAELMD
+799 LRKKLAELMD

-814 EAAGAETSDGLA
+814 EAAGTETSDGLA

-850 DQEAEATE
+850 DQEAAATE
-858 AATNTMSGLVAGIDS
+858 AATNTML
-873 STPGVLAKLD
+873 P
-883 SLASQM
+883 
-889 KSRLTNSFANYT
+889 R
-901 LTIKANIKGSNVPGA
+901 
-916 KSGLDYVPYDD
+916 
-927 YLVRLHKGEKVL
+927 
-939 TAEEARAYRAGES
+939 
-952 AGASG
+952 
-957 GADYDG
+957 
-963 AGFSGGSRGVTI
+963 
-975 IQNIQSVAQTPV
+975 
-987 ELAAATEAYFTQ
+987 
-999 ARWTI
+999 

>member
-1 MGRINVFT
+1 MAANVFELFAT
-9 LEASIT
+9 IS
-15 LDASSYESEMA
+15 LDTDEYER
-26 KAAKTAKDTG
+26 KLKD
-36 NAVSTSSSAME
+36 S
-47 SAMIKVPV
+47 
-55 AADKV
+55 
-60 AKGMENLGKSTTK
+60 
-73 ASDGIDGVKKTTEE
+73 
-87 TKKPLGEIPP
+87 
-97 LTQKVK
+97 
-103 SAFEKLSESVTKQAS
+103 
-118 DLDELK
+118 
-124 AKYASLYLEQGE
+124 
-136 ESAEAQEVARQIT
+136 
-149 ELSTSLGENKAKIS
+149 ENK
-163 EAVDAAN
+163 
-170 KFDTTMHDTSE
+170 TS
-181 AVDDVAEAVEDA
+181 
-193 GDKTNLFADIL
+193 TFADVL

-212 IISGVKKLAGV
+212 IIAGVKKLAGV
-223 VADVGKAAYTSYAQH
+223 VADVGKAAYTSYARY
-238 EQLTDGIKKLY
+238 EQLAGGAQLMF
-249 GDAAQ
+249 GDAYDFVAEK
-254 AVISNANGAYKSAQM
+254 ARNAYKTVQM
-269 SANSYMSN
+269 SQNDYLQQVNGFATGLKTALGGNVQAAAELADKVITAEADVVAATGNSQEAVQNAFNGIMKSN
-277 IMGFSAALVESL
+277 YTMLDNLQLGIAPTKEGFQQLIDKVNEWNAENGEATSYTIDNLADCQAALVDYIEMQGL
-289 NKDQKE
+289 AGYAANE
-295 AAKVADTALRDVAD
+295 AA
-309 NANAFGKY
+309 G
-317 TVEELAGVYQ
+317 
-327 ALAKGQYQTLD
+327 
-338 NLMLGFAGTKE
+338 
-349 GLQQLL
+349 
-355 DKANELN
+355 
-362 EEQGIHTQYSI
+362 
-373 NNFADIVNAIHKV
+373 
-386 QEEMGIAGTASGEAA
+386 
-401 NTIEGSTAMAKA
+401 TIEGSTASMKA
-413 AWENLATGMADS
+413 AWQNLATGMADS
-425 SADMEGL
+425 NADMEGL

-454 VTGVGTATVEAI
+454 VTGVGTATAEAI

-490 TVAGTAIGANMAGKA
+490 TVAGTAIGVNMAGKA

-551 TGKISLATAAQYAW
+551 TGQISLATAAQYAW

-672 EEAAKPVNVIKAA
+672 EEAAKPANVIKAA
-685 SEEYAATAQSILED
+685 SEEYAAAAQSILED
-699 YQNTYTTIYN
+699 YQNTYTSIYN

-760 GISVDGLSQ
+760 GISIDGLAQ

-790 EDMSGGTDG
+790 EDMSGGTEG

-873 STPGVLAKLD
+873 STPGVLDKLD

-952 AGASG
+952 AGTSG
-957 GADYDG
+957 GAGYDG
-963 AGFSGGSRGVTI
+963 VGFAGGGRGVTI
-975 IQNIQSVAQTPV
+975 IQNINSPVQSEV

>member
-1 MGRINVFT
+1 MGANVFN
-9 LEASIT
+9 LEATIT
-15 LDASSYESEMA
+15 LNADEYERSL
-26 KAAKTAKDTG
+26 KD
-36 NAVSTSSSAME
+36 S
-47 SAMIKVPV
+47 
-55 AADKV
+55 
-60 AKGMENLGKSTTK
+60 
-73 ASDGIDGVKKTTEE
+73 
-87 TKKPLGEIPP
+87 
-97 LTQKVK
+97 
-103 SAFEKLSESVTKQAS
+103 
-118 DLDELK
+118 
-124 AKYASLYLEQGE
+124 
-136 ESAEAQEVARQIT
+136 
-149 ELSTSLGENKAKIS
+149 ENK
-163 EAVDAAN
+163 
-170 KFDTTMHDTSE
+170 TS
-181 AVDDVAEAVEDA
+181 
-193 GDKTNLFADIL
+193 TFADVL

-212 IISGVKKLAGV
+212 ITAGVKKLAGV
-223 VADVGKAAYTSYAQH
+223 VADVGKAAYTSYARY
-238 EQLTDGIKKLY
+238 EQLASGAQLMF
-249 GDAAQ
+249 GDAYDFVAEK
-254 AVISNANGAYKSAQM
+254 ARNAYKSVQM
-269 SANSYMSN
+269 SQNDYLQQVNGFATGLKTALGGNVQAAAKLADKVITAEADVVAATGNTQEAVQNAFNGIMKSN
-277 IMGFSAALVESL
+277 FTMLDNLQLGITPTKEGFQQLIDKVDEWNAENGEATTYTIDNLADCQAALVDYIEMQGLS
-289 NKDQKE
+289 NYAAEE
-295 AAKVADTALRDVAD
+295 AAR
-309 NANAFGKY
+309 
-317 TVEELAGVYQ
+317 
-327 ALAKGQYQTLD
+327 
-338 NLMLGFAGTKE
+338 
-349 GLQQLL
+349 
-355 DKANELN
+355 
-362 EEQGIHTQYSI
+362 
-373 NNFADIVNAIHKV
+373 
-386 QEEMGIAGTASGEAA
+386 
-401 NTIEGSTAMAKA
+401 TIEGSTASMKA
-413 AWENLATGMADS
+413 AWQNLATGMADS

-432 TKDFVDSVFTAGRN
+432 TQDFVDSVFTAGKN
-446 IIPRVQQI
+446 IIPRVQQT

-479 VTAFEFAATAA
+479 VTAFELAATAA
-490 TVAGTAIGANMAGKA
+490 AVAGTAIGVNMAGKA

-600 ELAGEPQTVEE
+600 ELAGEPQTVEK

-672 EEAAKPVNVIKAA
+672 EEAAKPANVIKAA
-685 SEEYAATAQSILED
+685 SEEYAAAAQSILED

-748 DFAFVSEKADLA
+748 DFAFISEKADLA

-790 EDMSGGTDG
+790 EDMSGGTEG

-814 EAAGAETSDGLA
+814 EAAGTETSDGLA

-850 DQEAEATE
+850 DQEAAATE

-873 STPGVLAKLD
+873 STPGVLDKLD

-939 TAEEARAYRAGES
+939 TAKEARAYRAGKP

-957 GADYDG
+957 GVDYDG
-963 AGFSGGSRGVTI
+963 VGFAGGGRGVTI
-975 IQNIQSVAQTPV
+975 IQNINSPVQSEV

>member
-193 GDKTNLFADIL
+193 GDKTNLFADVL

-212 IISGVKKLAGV
+212 IIAGVKKLAGV
-223 VADVGKAAYTSYAQH
+223 VADVGKAAYTSYARY
-238 EQLTDGIKKLY
+238 EQLAGGAQLMF
-249 GDAAQ
+249 GDAYDFVAEK
-254 AVISNANGAYKSAQM
+254 ARNAYETVQM
-269 SANSYMSN
+269 SQNDYLQQVNGFATGLKTALGGNVQAAAELADKVITAEADVVAATGNTQEAVQNAFNGIMKSN
-277 IMGFSAALVESL
+277 FTMLDNLQLGITPTKEGFQQLIDKVNEWNAENGEATAYTIDNLADCQAALVDYIEMQGL
-289 NKDQKE
+289 AGYAANE
-295 AAKVADTALRDVAD
+295 AA
-309 NANAFGKY
+309 G
-317 TVEELAGVYQ
+317 
-327 ALAKGQYQTLD
+327 
-338 NLMLGFAGTKE
+338 
-349 GLQQLL
+349 
-355 DKANELN
+355 
-362 EEQGIHTQYSI
+362 
-373 NNFADIVNAIHKV
+373 
-386 QEEMGIAGTASGEAA
+386 
-401 NTIEGSTAMAKA
+401 TIEGSTASMKA
-413 AWENLATGMADS
+413 AWQNLATGMADS

-432 TKDFVDSVFTAGRN
+432 TKDFVDSVFTAGKN

-454 VTGVGTATVEAI
+454 VTGVGTATAEAI

-490 TVAGTAIGANMAGKA
+490 TVAGTAIGVNMAGKA

-672 EEAAKPVNVIKAA
+672 EEAAKPANVIKAA
-685 SEEYAATAQSILED
+685 SEEYAAAAQSILED

-714 GSAFTSQIEVAKMS
+714 GSAFTSQIEVVKMS
-728 WDDFMGNLKGNTEVL
+728 WDDFMGNLTGNTEVL

-748 DFAFVSEKADLA
+748 DFAFISEKADLA
-760 GISVDGLSQ
+760 GISIDGLAQ
-769 YLASMSTGEQAG
+769 YLASMSTGEKAG
-781 FLAGLRDEL
+781 FLAGAREEL
-790 EDMSGGTDG
+790 EDMSGGVDG
-799 LSKKLAELMD
+799 LRGKLATLMD
-809 NVSAY
+809 GVSAY
-814 EAAGAETSDGLA
+814 EAAGTESTDGLA
-826 LAVENVNARM
+826 LAVENVKARM

-850 DQEAEATE
+850 DQEAAATE

-939 TAEEARAYRAGES
+939 TAEEARAYRAGKS

-957 GADYDG
+957 VADYDG
-963 AGFSGGSRGVTI
+963 VGFSGGSRGVTI

>member
-1 MGRINVFT
+1 MAANVFELFAT
-9 LEASIT
+9 IS
-15 LDASSYESEMA
+15 LDTDEYER
-26 KAAKTAKDTG
+26 KLKD
-36 NAVSTSSSAME
+36 S
-47 SAMIKVPV
+47 
-55 AADKV
+55 
-60 AKGMENLGKSTTK
+60 
-73 ASDGIDGVKKTTEE
+73 
-87 TKKPLGEIPP
+87 
-97 LTQKVK
+97 
-103 SAFEKLSESVTKQAS
+103 
-118 DLDELK
+118 
-124 AKYASLYLEQGE
+124 
-136 ESAEAQEVARQIT
+136 
-149 ELSTSLGENKAKIS
+149 ENK
-163 EAVDAAN
+163 
-170 KFDTTMHDTSE
+170 TS
-181 AVDDVAEAVEDA
+181 
-193 GDKTNLFADIL
+193 TFADVL

-212 IISGVKKLAGV
+212 IIAGVKKLAGV

-373 NNFADIVNAIHKV
+373 DNFADIVNAIHKV

-432 TKDFVDSVFTAGRN
+432 TKDFVDSVFTAGKN

-454 VTGVGTATVEAI
+454 VTGVGTATAEAI

-490 TVAGTAIGANMAGKA
+490 TVAGTAIGASMAGKA

-620 QQYEEASKARLEAFS
+620 QQYEEASKARLEMFS

-648 RLAEAIK
+648 RLSEAIK

-672 EEAAKPVNVIKAA
+672 EEAAKPANVIKAA
-685 SEEYAATAQSILED
+685 SEEYAAAAQSILED

-714 GSAFTSQIEVAKMS
+714 GSAFTSQIEVVKMS

-760 GISVDGLSQ
+760 GVSIDGLGK
-769 YLASMSTGEQAG
+769 YLASMSDGEKAG
-781 FLAGLRDEL
+781 FLAGVREEL

-799 LSKKLAELMD
+799 LSRKFAELMD

-814 EAAGAETSDGLA
+814 EAAGTETSDGLA
-826 LAVENVNARM
+826 LAVENVKSRM

-850 DQEAEATE
+850 DQEAAATE

>member
-1 MGRINVFT
+1 MAANVFELFAT
-9 LEASIT
+9 IS
-15 LDASSYESEMA
+15 LDTDEYER
-26 KAAKTAKDTG
+26 KLKD
-36 NAVSTSSSAME
+36 S
-47 SAMIKVPV
+47 
-55 AADKV
+55 
-60 AKGMENLGKSTTK
+60 
-73 ASDGIDGVKKTTEE
+73 
-87 TKKPLGEIPP
+87 
-97 LTQKVK
+97 
-103 SAFEKLSESVTKQAS
+103 
-118 DLDELK
+118 
-124 AKYASLYLEQGE
+124 
-136 ESAEAQEVARQIT
+136 
-149 ELSTSLGENKAKIS
+149 ENK
-163 EAVDAAN
+163 
-170 KFDTTMHDTSE
+170 TS
-181 AVDDVAEAVEDA
+181 
-193 GDKTNLFADIL
+193 TFADVL

-212 IISGVKKLAGV
+212 IIAGVKKLAGV

-454 VTGVGTATVEAI
+454 VTGVGTATAEAI

-490 TVAGTAIGANMAGKA
+490 TVAGTAIVANMAGKA
-505 IANIATIFTAN
+505 IANIATVFTAN

-551 TGKISLATAAQYAW
+551 TGQISLATAAQYAW

-620 QQYEEASKARLEAFS
+620 QQYEEASKARLEMFT

-672 EEAAKPVNVIKAA
+672 EEAAKPANVIKAA
-685 SEEYAATAQSILED
+685 SEEYAAAAQSILED
-699 YQNTYTTIYN
+699 YQNTYTSIYN

-714 GSAFTSQIEVAKMS
+714 GSAFTSQIEVVKMS
-728 WDDFMGNLKGNTEVL
+728 WDGLMGNLHGNTEVL

-748 DFAFVSEKADLA
+748 DFAFIREKADLA
-760 GISVDGLSQ
+760 GVSIDGLGK
-769 YLASMSTGEQAG
+769 YLASMSDGEKAG
-781 FLAGLRDEL
+781 FLAGVREEL

-799 LSKKLAELMD
+799 LSRKFAELMD

-814 EAAGAETSDGLA
+814 EAAGTETSDGLA
-826 LAVENVNARM
+826 LAVENVKSRM

-850 DQEAEATE
+850 DQEAAATE

>member
-1 MGRINVFT
+1 MAANVFELFAT
-9 LEASIT
+9 IS
-15 LDASSYESEMA
+15 LDTDEYER
-26 KAAKTAKDTG
+26 KLKD
-36 NAVSTSSSAME
+36 S
-47 SAMIKVPV
+47 
-55 AADKV
+55 
-60 AKGMENLGKSTTK
+60 
-73 ASDGIDGVKKTTEE
+73 
-87 TKKPLGEIPP
+87 
-97 LTQKVK
+97 
-103 SAFEKLSESVTKQAS
+103 
-118 DLDELK
+118 
-124 AKYASLYLEQGE
+124 
-136 ESAEAQEVARQIT
+136 
-149 ELSTSLGENKAKIS
+149 ENK
-163 EAVDAAN
+163 
-170 KFDTTMHDTSE
+170 TS
-181 AVDDVAEAVEDA
+181 
-193 GDKTNLFADIL
+193 TFADVL

-212 IISGVKKLAGV
+212 IIAGVKKLAGV
-223 VADVGKAAYTSYAQH
+223 VADVGKAAYTSYARY
-238 EQLTDGIKKLY
+238 EQLAGGAQLMF
-249 GDAAQ
+249 GDAYDFVAEK
-254 AVISNANGAYKSAQM
+254 ARNAYKSVQM
-269 SANSYMSN
+269 SQNDYLQQVNGFATGLKTALGGNVQAAAELADKVITAEADVVAATGNTQEAVQNAFNGIMKSN
-277 IMGFSAALVESL
+277 FTMLDNLQLGITPTKEGFQQLIDKVNEWNAENGEATAYTIDNLADCQAALVDYIEMQGL
-289 NKDQKE
+289 AGYAANE
-295 AAKVADTALRDVAD
+295 AA
-309 NANAFGKY
+309 G
-317 TVEELAGVYQ
+317 
-327 ALAKGQYQTLD
+327 
-338 NLMLGFAGTKE
+338 
-349 GLQQLL
+349 
-355 DKANELN
+355 
-362 EEQGIHTQYSI
+362 
-373 NNFADIVNAIHKV
+373 
-386 QEEMGIAGTASGEAA
+386 
-401 NTIEGSTAMAKA
+401 TIEGSTASMKA
-413 AWENLATGMADS
+413 AWQNLATGMADS

-454 VTGVGTATVEAI
+454 VTGVGMATAEAI

-490 TVAGTAIGANMAGKA
+490 TVAGTAIGASMAGKA

-551 TGKISLATAAQYAW
+551 TGQISLATAAQYAW

-620 QQYEEASKARLEAFS
+620 QQYEEASKARLEMFT

-790 EDMSGGTDG
+790 EDMSGGTEG

-814 EAAGAETSDGLA
+814 EAAGTETSDGLA

>member
-193 GDKTNLFADIL
+193 GDKTNLFADVL

-212 IISGVKKLAGV
+212 IIAGVKKLAGV
-223 VADVGKAAYTSYAQH
+223 VADVGKAAYTSYARY
-238 EQLTDGIKKLY
+238 EQLAGGAQLMF
-249 GDAAQ
+249 GDAYDFVAEK
-254 AVISNANGAYKSAQM
+254 AKNAYKTVQM
-269 SANSYMSN
+269 SQNDYLQQVNGFATGLKTALGGNVQAAAELADKVITAEADVVAATGNTQEAVQNAFNGIMKSNFTMLDNLQLGITPTKEGFQQLIDKVNEWNAENGEATSYTIDN
-277 IMGFSAALVESL
+277 LADCQAALVDYIEMQGL
-289 NKDQKE
+289 AGYAANE
-295 AAKVADTALRDVAD
+295 AA
-309 NANAFGKY
+309 G
-317 TVEELAGVYQ
+317 
-327 ALAKGQYQTLD
+327 
-338 NLMLGFAGTKE
+338 
-349 GLQQLL
+349 
-355 DKANELN
+355 
-362 EEQGIHTQYSI
+362 
-373 NNFADIVNAIHKV
+373 
-386 QEEMGIAGTASGEAA
+386 
-401 NTIEGSTAMAKA
+401 TIEGSTASMKA
-413 AWENLATGMADS
+413 AWQNLATGMADS
-425 SADMEGL
+425 NADMEGL
-432 TKDFVDSVFTAGRN
+432 TKDFVDSVFTAGKN

-490 TVAGTAIGANMAGKA
+490 TVAGTAIGASMAGKA

-551 TGKISLATAAQYAW
+551 TGQISLATAAQYAW

-672 EEAAKPVNVIKAA
+672 EEAAKPANVIKAA
-685 SEEYAATAQSILED
+685 SEEYAAAAQSILED

-714 GSAFTSQIEVAKMS
+714 GSAFTSQIEVVKMS
-728 WDDFMGNLKGNTEVL
+728 WDGLMGNLHGNTEVL

-748 DFAFVSEKADLA
+748 DFAFIREKADLA
-760 GISVDGLSQ
+760 GVSIDGLGK
-769 YLASMSTGEQAG
+769 YLASMSDGEKAG
-781 FLAGLRDEL
+781 FLAGVRKEL

-799 LSKKLAELMD
+799 LSRKFATLMD
-809 NVSAY
+809 GISAY
-814 EAAGAETSDGLA
+814 EAAGTETSDGLA

-901 LTIKANIKGSNVPGA
+901 LTIRADIKGSNIPGA

-927 YLVRLHKGEKVL
+927 YLVRLHKGETVL
-939 TAEEARAYRAGES
+939 TAKEARAYRAGKA

-963 AGFSGGSRGVTI
+963 VGFAGGGRGVTI
-975 IQNIQSVAQTPV
+975 IQNINSPVQSEV

>member
-1 MGRINVFT
+1 MAANVFELFAT
-9 LEASIT
+9 IS
-15 LDASSYESEMA
+15 LDTDEYER
-26 KAAKTAKDTG
+26 KLKD
-36 NAVSTSSSAME
+36 S
-47 SAMIKVPV
+47 
-55 AADKV
+55 
-60 AKGMENLGKSTTK
+60 
-73 ASDGIDGVKKTTEE
+73 
-87 TKKPLGEIPP
+87 
-97 LTQKVK
+97 
-103 SAFEKLSESVTKQAS
+103 
-118 DLDELK
+118 
-124 AKYASLYLEQGE
+124 
-136 ESAEAQEVARQIT
+136 
-149 ELSTSLGENKAKIS
+149 ENK
-163 EAVDAAN
+163 
-170 KFDTTMHDTSE
+170 TS
-181 AVDDVAEAVEDA
+181 
-193 GDKTNLFADIL
+193 TFADVL

-212 IISGVKKLAGV
+212 IIAGVKKLAGV
-223 VADVGKAAYTSYAQH
+223 VADVGKAAYTSYARY
-238 EQLTDGIKKLY
+238 EQLAGGAQLMF
-249 GDAAQ
+249 GDAYDFVAEK
-254 AVISNANGAYKSAQM
+254 ARNAYETVQM
-269 SANSYMSN
+269 SQNDYLQQVNGFATGLKTALGGNVQAAAELADKVITAEADVVAATGNSQEAVQNAFNGIMKSN
-277 IMGFSAALVESL
+277 YTMLDNLQLGIAPTKEGFQQLIDKVNEWNAENGEATSYTIDNLADCQAALVDYIEMQGL
-289 NKDQKE
+289 AGYAANE
-295 AAKVADTALRDVAD
+295 AA
-309 NANAFGKY
+309 G
-317 TVEELAGVYQ
+317 
-327 ALAKGQYQTLD
+327 
-338 NLMLGFAGTKE
+338 
-349 GLQQLL
+349 
-355 DKANELN
+355 
-362 EEQGIHTQYSI
+362 
-373 NNFADIVNAIHKV
+373 
-386 QEEMGIAGTASGEAA
+386 
-401 NTIEGSTAMAKA
+401 TIEGSTASMKA
-413 AWENLATGMADS
+413 AWQNLATGMADS
-425 SADMEGL
+425 NADMEGL
-432 TKDFVDSVFTAGRN
+432 TKDFVDSVFTAGKN

-490 TVAGTAIGANMAGKA
+490 TVAGTAIGASMAGKA

-551 TGKISLATAAQYAW
+551 TGQISLATAAQYAW

-648 RLAEAIK
+648 RLSEAIK

-672 EEAAKPVNVIKAA
+672 EEAAKPANVIKAA
-685 SEEYAATAQSILED
+685 SEEYAAAAQSILED

-714 GSAFTSQIEVAKMS
+714 GSAFTSQIEIAKMS

-790 EDMSGGTDG
+790 EDMSGGTEG

-814 EAAGAETSDGLA
+814 EAAGTETSDGLA

-850 DQEAEATE
+850 DQEAAATE

-873 STPGVLAKLD
+873 STPGVLDKLD

-939 TAEEARAYRAGES
+939 TAEEARAYRAEES

>member
-1 MGRINVFT
+1 MAANVFELFAT
-9 LEASIT
+9 IS
-15 LDASSYESEMA
+15 LDTDEYER
-26 KAAKTAKDTG
+26 KLKD
-36 NAVSTSSSAME
+36 S
-47 SAMIKVPV
+47 
-55 AADKV
+55 
-60 AKGMENLGKSTTK
+60 
-73 ASDGIDGVKKTTEE
+73 
-87 TKKPLGEIPP
+87 
-97 LTQKVK
+97 
-103 SAFEKLSESVTKQAS
+103 
-118 DLDELK
+118 
-124 AKYASLYLEQGE
+124 
-136 ESAEAQEVARQIT
+136 
-149 ELSTSLGENKAKIS
+149 ENK
-163 EAVDAAN
+163 
-170 KFDTTMHDTSE
+170 TS
-181 AVDDVAEAVEDA
+181 
-193 GDKTNLFADIL
+193 TFADVL

-212 IISGVKKLAGV
+212 IIAGVKKLAGV

-238 EQLTDGIKKLY
+238 EQLAGGAQLMF
-249 GDAAQ
+249 GDAYDFVAEK
-254 AVISNANGAYKSAQM
+254 ARNAYETVQM
-269 SANSYMSN
+269 SQNDYLQQVNGFATGLKTALGGNVQAAAELADKVITAEADVVAATGNTQEAVQNAFNGIMKSN
-277 IMGFSAALVESL
+277 FTMLDNLQLGIAPTKEGFQQLIDKVNEWNAENGEATAYTIDNLADCQAALVDYIEMQGL
-289 NKDQKE
+289 AGYAANE
-295 AAKVADTALRDVAD
+295 AA
-309 NANAFGKY
+309 G
-317 TVEELAGVYQ
+317 
-327 ALAKGQYQTLD
+327 
-338 NLMLGFAGTKE
+338 
-349 GLQQLL
+349 
-355 DKANELN
+355 
-362 EEQGIHTQYSI
+362 
-373 NNFADIVNAIHKV
+373 
-386 QEEMGIAGTASGEAA
+386 
-401 NTIEGSTAMAKA
+401 TIEGSTASMKA
-413 AWENLATGMADS
+413 AWQNLATGMADS

-432 TKDFVDSVFTAGRN
+432 TKDFVDSVFTAGKN

-454 VTGVGTATVEAI
+454 VAGVGTATVEAI

-490 TVAGTAIGANMAGKA
+490 TVAGTAIGASMAGKA

-551 TGKISLATAAQYAW
+551 TGQISLATAAQYAW

-672 EEAAKPVNVIKAA
+672 EEAAKPANVIKAA
-685 SEEYAATAQSILED
+685 SEEYAAAAQSILED

-714 GSAFTSQIEVAKMS
+714 GSAFTSQIEVVKMS
-728 WDDFMGNLKGNTEVL
+728 WDGLMGNLHGNTEVL

-748 DFAFVSEKADLA
+748 DFAFIREKADLA
-760 GISVDGLSQ
+760 GVSIDGLGK
-769 YLASMSTGEQAG
+769 YLASMSDGEKAG
-781 FLAGLRDEL
+781 FLAGVRKEL

-799 LSKKLAELMD
+799 LSRKFATLMD
-809 NVSAY
+809 GISAY
-814 EAAGAETSDGLA
+814 EAAGTETSDGLA

-850 DQEAEATE
+850 DQEAAATE

-873 STPGVLAKLD
+873 STPGVLDKLD

-939 TAEEARAYRAGES
+939 TAEEARAYRAGKS

-957 GADYDG
+957 GVDYDG
-963 AGFSGGSRGVTI
+963 VGFAGGGRGVTI
-975 IQNIQSVAQTPV
+975 IQNINSPVQSEV

-999 ARWTI
+999 ARWII

>member
-1 MGRINVFT
+1 MAANVFELFAT
-9 LEASIT
+9 IS
-15 LDASSYESEMA
+15 LDTDEYER
-26 KAAKTAKDTG
+26 KLKD
-36 NAVSTSSSAME
+36 S
-47 SAMIKVPV
+47 
-55 AADKV
+55 
-60 AKGMENLGKSTTK
+60 
-73 ASDGIDGVKKTTEE
+73 
-87 TKKPLGEIPP
+87 
-97 LTQKVK
+97 
-103 SAFEKLSESVTKQAS
+103 
-118 DLDELK
+118 
-124 AKYASLYLEQGE
+124 
-136 ESAEAQEVARQIT
+136 
-149 ELSTSLGENKAKIS
+149 ENK
-163 EAVDAAN
+163 
-170 KFDTTMHDTSE
+170 TS
-181 AVDDVAEAVEDA
+181 
-193 GDKTNLFADIL
+193 TFADVL

-212 IISGVKKLAGV
+212 IIAGVKKLAGV
-223 VADVGKAAYTSYAQH
+223 VADVGKAAYTSYARY
-238 EQLTDGIKKLY
+238 EQLAGGAQLMF
-249 GDAAQ
+249 GDAYDFVAEK
-254 AVISNANGAYKSAQM
+254 ARNAYKTVQM
-269 SANSYMSN
+269 SQNDYLQQVNGFATGLKTALGGNVQAAAELADKVITAEADVVAATGNSQEAVQNAFNGIMKSN
-277 IMGFSAALVESL
+277 YTMLDNLQLGIAPTKEGFQQLIDKVNEWNAENGEATSYTIDNLADCQAALVDYIEMQGL
-289 NKDQKE
+289 AGYAANE
-295 AAKVADTALRDVAD
+295 AA
-309 NANAFGKY
+309 G
-317 TVEELAGVYQ
+317 
-327 ALAKGQYQTLD
+327 
-338 NLMLGFAGTKE
+338 
-349 GLQQLL
+349 
-355 DKANELN
+355 
-362 EEQGIHTQYSI
+362 
-373 NNFADIVNAIHKV
+373 
-386 QEEMGIAGTASGEAA
+386 
-401 NTIEGSTAMAKA
+401 TIEGSTASMKA
-413 AWENLATGMADS
+413 AWQNLATGMADS
-425 SADMEGL
+425 NADMEGL
-432 TKDFVDSVFTAGRN
+432 TKDFVDSVFTAGKN

-490 TVAGTAIGANMAGKA
+490 TVAGTAIGASMAGKA

-551 TGKISLATAAQYAW
+551 TGQISLATAAQYAW

-672 EEAAKPVNVIKAA
+672 EEAAKPANVIKAA
-685 SEEYAATAQSILED
+685 SEEYAAAAQSILED

-790 EDMSGGTDG
+790 EDMSGGTEG

-814 EAAGAETSDGLA
+814 EAAGTETSDGLA

-850 DQEAEATE
+850 DQEAAATE

-873 STPGVLAKLD
+873 STPGVLDKLD

-939 TAEEARAYRAGES
+939 TAEEARAYRAGKS

-957 GADYDG
+957 KADYDG
-963 AGFSGGSRGVTI
+963 VGFAGGGRGVTI
-975 IQNIQSVAQTPV
+975 IQNINSPVQSEV

>member
-1 MGRINVFT
+1 MAANVFELFAT
-9 LEASIT
+9 IS
-15 LDASSYESEMA
+15 LDTDEYER
-26 KAAKTAKDTG
+26 KLKD
-36 NAVSTSSSAME
+36 S
-47 SAMIKVPV
+47 
-55 AADKV
+55 
-60 AKGMENLGKSTTK
+60 
-73 ASDGIDGVKKTTEE
+73 
-87 TKKPLGEIPP
+87 
-97 LTQKVK
+97 
-103 SAFEKLSESVTKQAS
+103 
-118 DLDELK
+118 
-124 AKYASLYLEQGE
+124 
-136 ESAEAQEVARQIT
+136 
-149 ELSTSLGENKAKIS
+149 ENK
-163 EAVDAAN
+163 
-170 KFDTTMHDTSE
+170 TS
-181 AVDDVAEAVEDA
+181 
-193 GDKTNLFADIL
+193 TFADVL

-212 IISGVKKLAGV
+212 ITAGVKKLAGV
-223 VADVGKAAYTSYAQH
+223 VADVGKAAYTSYARY
-238 EQLTDGIKKLY
+238 EQLAGGAQLMF
-249 GDAAQ
+249 GDAYDFVAEK
-254 AVISNANGAYKSAQM
+254 ARNAYKSVQM
-269 SANSYMSN
+269 SQNDYLQQVN
-277 IMGFSAALVESL
+277 GFSTGLKTALGGNVQAAAELADKVITAEADVVAATGNTQEAVQNAFNGIMKSNFTMLDNLQLGITPTKEGFQQLIDKVNEWNAENGEATAYTIDNLADCQAALVDYIEMQGL
-289 NKDQKE
+289 AGYAANE
-295 AAKVADTALRDVAD
+295 AA
-309 NANAFGKY
+309 G
-317 TVEELAGVYQ
+317 
-327 ALAKGQYQTLD
+327 
-338 NLMLGFAGTKE
+338 
-349 GLQQLL
+349 
-355 DKANELN
+355 
-362 EEQGIHTQYSI
+362 
-373 NNFADIVNAIHKV
+373 
-386 QEEMGIAGTASGEAA
+386 
-401 NTIEGSTAMAKA
+401 TIEGSTASMKA
-413 AWENLATGMADS
+413 AWQNLATGMADS

-454 VTGVGTATVEAI
+454 ATGVGTATAEAI

-490 TVAGTAIGANMAGKA
+490 TVAGTAIGASMAGKA

-551 TGKISLATAAQYAW
+551 TGQISLATAAQYAW

-620 QQYEEASKARLEAFS
+620 QQYEEASKARLEMFT

-714 GSAFTSQIEVAKMS
+714 GSAFTSQIEVVKMS
-728 WDDFMGNLKGNTEVL
+728 WDDFMGNLTGNTEVL

-748 DFAFVSEKADLA
+748 DFAFISEKADLA
-760 GISVDGLSQ
+760 GISIDGLAQ
-769 YLASMSTGEQAG
+769 YLASMSTGEKAG
-781 FLAGLRDEL
+781 FLAGAREEL
-790 EDMSGGTDG
+790 EDMSGGVDG
-799 LSKKLAELMD
+799 LRGKLATLMD
-809 NVSAY
+809 GVSAY
-814 EAAGAETSDGLA
+814 EAAGTESTDGLA
-826 LAVENVNARM
+826 LAVENVKARM

-850 DQEAEATE
+850 DQEAAATE

-939 TAEEARAYRAGES
+939 TAEEARAYRAGKS

-963 AGFSGGSRGVTI
+963 VGFAGGGRGVTI
-975 IQNIQSVAQTPV
+975 IQNINSPVQSEV

>member
-193 GDKTNLFADIL
+193 GDKTNLFADVL

-212 IISGVKKLAGV
+212 IIAGVKKLAGV
-223 VADVGKAAYTSYAQH
+223 VADVGKAAYTSYARY
-238 EQLTDGIKKLY
+238 EQLAGGAQLMF
-249 GDAAQ
+249 GDAYDFVAEK
-254 AVISNANGAYKSAQM
+254 ARNAYKTVQM
-269 SANSYMSN
+269 SQNDYLQQVNGFATGLKTALGGNVQAAAELADKVITAEADVVAATGNTQEAVQNAFNGIMKSN
-277 IMGFSAALVESL
+277 FTMLDNLQLGITPTKEGFQQLIDKVNEWNAENGEATAYTIDNLADCQAALVDYIEMQGL
-289 NKDQKE
+289 AGYAANE
-295 AAKVADTALRDVAD
+295 AA
-309 NANAFGKY
+309 G
-317 TVEELAGVYQ
+317 
-327 ALAKGQYQTLD
+327 
-338 NLMLGFAGTKE
+338 
-349 GLQQLL
+349 
-355 DKANELN
+355 
-362 EEQGIHTQYSI
+362 
-373 NNFADIVNAIHKV
+373 
-386 QEEMGIAGTASGEAA
+386 
-401 NTIEGSTAMAKA
+401 TIEGSTASMKA
-413 AWENLATGMADS
+413 AWQNLATGMADS

-432 TKDFVDSVFTAGRN
+432 TQDFVDSVFTAGRN

-454 VTGVGTATVEAI
+454 VTGVGAATVEAI

-479 VTAFEFAATAA
+479 ATAFEFAATAA
-490 TVAGTAIGANMAGKA
+490 TVAGAAIGANMAGKA
-505 IANIATIFTAN
+505 IANIATVFTAN

-542 VSEIAVGVL
+542 VSEIAIGVL

-565 NTAINANPIGLIA
+565 NTAIQANPIGLIA

-587 IGKATKAHKDFVK
+587 IGKATKAHKEFVK

-620 QQYEEASKARLEAFS
+620 QQYEEASKARLEMFS

-655 QAKQNL
+655 QAEQNL
-661 ADLEAQEQAAA
+661 ADLQAQEQAAA
-672 EEAAKPVNVIKAA
+672 EEAAKPANVIKAA
-685 SEEYAATAQSILED
+685 SEEYAAAAQSILED

-728 WDDFMGNLKGNTEVL
+728 WNDFMGNLKGNTEVL

-760 GISVDGLSQ
+760 GVSVDGLAQ

-790 EDMSGGTDG
+790 EDMSGGTEG

-814 EAAGAETSDGLA
+814 EAAGTETSDGLA

-850 DQEAEATE
+850 DQEAAATE

-901 LTIKANIKGSNVPGA
+901 LTIKANIKGSNIPGA

-939 TAEEARAYRAGES
+939 TAKEARAYRAGES

-963 AGFSGGSRGVTI
+963 AGFAGGGRGVTI
-975 IQNIQSVAQTPV
+975 IQNINSPVQSEV

>member
-1 MGRINVFT
+1 MAANVF
-9 LEASIT
+9 E
-15 LDASSYESEMA
+15 
-26 KAAKTAKDTG
+26 
-36 NAVSTSSSAME
+36 
-47 SAMIKVPV
+47 
-55 AADKV
+55 
-60 AKGMENLGKSTTK
+60 
-73 ASDGIDGVKKTTEE
+73 
-87 TKKPLGEIPP
+87 
-97 LTQKVK
+97 
-103 SAFEKLSESVTKQAS
+103 
-118 DLDELK
+118 
-124 AKYASLYLEQGE
+124 
-136 ESAEAQEVARQIT
+136 
-149 ELSTSLGENKAKIS
+149 
-163 EAVDAAN
+163 
-170 KFDTTMHDTSE
+170 
-181 AVDDVAEAVEDA
+181 
-193 GDKTNLFADIL
+193 LFATISLDTDEYERKLKDSGNKTSTFADVL

-212 IISGVKKLAGV
+212 IIAGVKKLAGV
-223 VADVGKAAYTSYAQH
+223 VADVGKAAYTSYARY
-238 EQLTDGIKKLY
+238 EQLAGGAQLMF
-249 GDAAQ
+249 GDAYDFVAEK
-254 AVISNANGAYKSAQM
+254 ARNAYKAVQM
-269 SANSYMSN
+269 SQNDYLQQVNGFATGLKTALGGNVQAAAELADKVITAEADVVAATGNTQEAVQNAFNGIMKSN
-277 IMGFSAALVESL
+277 FTMLDNLQLGITPTKEGFQQLIDKVNEWNAENGEATAYTIDNLADCQAALVDYIEMQGL
-289 NKDQKE
+289 AGYAANE
-295 AAKVADTALRDVAD
+295 AA
-309 NANAFGKY
+309 G
-317 TVEELAGVYQ
+317 TV
-327 ALAKGQYQTLD
+327 
-338 NLMLGFAGTKE
+338 
-349 GLQQLL
+349 
-355 DKANELN
+355 
-362 EEQGIHTQYSI
+362 
-373 NNFADIVNAIHKV
+373 
-386 QEEMGIAGTASGEAA
+386 
-401 NTIEGSTAMAKA
+401 EGSTASMKA
-413 AWENLATGMADS
+413 AWQNLATGMADS

-432 TKDFVDSVFTAGRN
+432 TQDFVDSVFTAGKN

-490 TVAGTAIGANMAGKA
+490 TVAGTAIGASMAGKA

-551 TGKISLATAAQYAW
+551 TGQISLATAAQYAW

-620 QQYEEASKARLEAFS
+620 QQYEEASKARLEMFT

-790 EDMSGGTDG
+790 EDMSGGTEG

-814 EAAGAETSDGLA
+814 EAAGTETSDGLA

-850 DQEAEATE
+850 DQEAAATE

-873 STPGVLAKLD
+873 STPGVLDKLD

-889 KSRLTNSFANYT
+889 KSRLTNSFASYT
-901 LTIKANIKGSNVPGA
+901 LTIKANIKGSNIPGA

-927 YLVRLHKGEKVL
+927 YLVRLHKGETVL
-939 TAEEARAYRAGES
+939 TAEEARAYKAGKS

-957 GADYDG
+957 GVDYDG
-963 AGFSGGSRGVTI
+963 AGFAGGSRGVTI

>member
-1 MGRINVFT
+1 MAANVFN
-9 LEASIT
+9 LEATIT
-15 LDASSYESEMA
+15 LNADEYERSLKDSE
-26 KAAKTAKDTG
+26 
-36 NAVSTSSSAME
+36 
-47 SAMIKVPV
+47 
-55 AADKV
+55 
-60 AKGMENLGKSTTK
+60 
-73 ASDGIDGVKKTTEE
+73 KKT
-87 TKKPLGEIPP
+87 
-97 LTQKVK
+97 
-103 SAFEKLSESVTKQAS
+103 
-118 DLDELK
+118 
-124 AKYASLYLEQGE
+124 
-136 ESAEAQEVARQIT
+136 
-149 ELSTSLGENKAKIS
+149 ST
-163 EAVDAAN
+163 
-170 KFDTTMHDTSE
+170 
-181 AVDDVAEAVEDA
+181 
-193 GDKTNLFADIL
+193 FADVL
-204 KANLASGA
+204 KANLASDTIKA
-212 IISGVKKLAGV
+212 GVKKLAGV

-432 TKDFVDSVFTAGRN
+432 TKDFVDSVFTAGKN

-479 VTAFEFAATAA
+479 VTAFELAATAA
-490 TVAGTAIGANMAGKA
+490 AVAGTSIGVNMAGKA

-551 TGKISLATAAQYAW
+551 TGQISLATAAQYAW
-565 NTAINANPIGLIA
+565 NTAIAANPLGVLA

-587 IGKATKAHKDFVK
+587 IGKATKAHKEFVK

-611 ARAKVEELE
+611 ARAKVEELKK
-620 QQYEEASKARLEAFS
+620 QYEEASKARLEMFS

-655 QAKQNL
+655 QAEQNL
-661 ADLEAQEQAAA
+661 ADLQAQEQAAA
-672 EEAAKPVNVIKAA
+672 EEAAKPANVIKAA
-685 SEEYAATAQSILED
+685 SEEYAGAAQSILED

-709 GLHDV
+709 GLHDA
-714 GSAFTSQIEVAKMS
+714 GSAFTSVVEATEIS
-728 WDDFMGNLKGNTEVL
+728 WADAMANINANTAVL
-743 QQIDE
+743 DNMDENFAVISAAANDAGVNIDG
-748 DFAFVSEKADLA
+748 F
-760 GISVDGLSQ
+760 SQ
-769 YLASMSTGEQAG
+769 YLASMST
-781 FLAGLRDEL
+781 
-790 EDMSGGTDG
+790 ED
-799 LSKKLAELMD
+799 
-809 NVSAY
+809 
-814 EAAGAETSDGLA
+814 AAGVLAALRTELDKVEWGSADATVLFNNLATSINKYAESGTGTADGLA
-826 LAVENVNARM
+826 LAVENVKSRM
-836 QEAADSYVEKVGDL
+836 QEATDSYVEKVGDL
-850 DQEAEATE
+850 DQEAAATE

-873 STPGVLAKLD
+873 STPGVLDKMD

-889 KSRLTNSFANYT
+889 KSRLTNSFSGFV
-901 LTIKANIKGSNVPGA
+901 LTINARVKGSNVPGA

-939 TAEEARAYRAGES
+939 TAEEARAYRAGKS
-952 AGASG
+952 AGASD

-963 AGFSGGSRGVTI
+963 AGVFGGSRGVTI

>member
-1 MGRINVFT
+1 MAANVFELFAT
-9 LEASIT
+9 IS
-15 LDASSYESEMA
+15 LDTDEYER
-26 KAAKTAKDTG
+26 KLKD
-36 NAVSTSSSAME
+36 S
-47 SAMIKVPV
+47 
-55 AADKV
+55 
-60 AKGMENLGKSTTK
+60 
-73 ASDGIDGVKKTTEE
+73 
-87 TKKPLGEIPP
+87 
-97 LTQKVK
+97 
-103 SAFEKLSESVTKQAS
+103 
-118 DLDELK
+118 
-124 AKYASLYLEQGE
+124 
-136 ESAEAQEVARQIT
+136 
-149 ELSTSLGENKAKIS
+149 ENK
-163 EAVDAAN
+163 
-170 KFDTTMHDTSE
+170 TS
-181 AVDDVAEAVEDA
+181 
-193 GDKTNLFADIL
+193 TFADVL

-212 IISGVKKLAGV
+212 IIAGVKKLAGV
-223 VADVGKAAYTSYAQH
+223 VADVGKAAYTSYARY
-238 EQLTDGIKKLY
+238 EQLAGGAQLMF
-249 GDAAQ
+249 GDAYDFVAEK
-254 AVISNANGAYKSAQM
+254 ARNAYKSVQM
-269 SANSYMSN
+269 SQNDYLQQVNGFATGLKTALGGNVQAAAELADKVITAEADVVAATGNTQEAVQNAFNGIMKSN
-277 IMGFSAALVESL
+277 FTMLDNLQLGITPTKEGFQQLIDKVNEWNAENGEATAYTIDNQADCQAALVDYIEMQGL
-289 NKDQKE
+289 AGYAANE
-295 AAKVADTALRDVAD
+295 AA
-309 NANAFGKY
+309 G
-317 TVEELAGVYQ
+317 
-327 ALAKGQYQTLD
+327 
-338 NLMLGFAGTKE
+338 
-349 GLQQLL
+349 
-355 DKANELN
+355 
-362 EEQGIHTQYSI
+362 
-373 NNFADIVNAIHKV
+373 
-386 QEEMGIAGTASGEAA
+386 
-401 NTIEGSTAMAKA
+401 TIEGSTASMKA
-413 AWENLATGMADS
+413 AWQNLATGMADS

-432 TKDFVDSVFTAGRN
+432 TKDFVDSVFTAGKN

-490 TVAGTAIGANMAGKA
+490 TVAGTAIGASMAGKA

-551 TGKISLATAAQYAW
+551 TGQISLATAAQYAW

-620 QQYEEASKARLEAFS
+620 QQYEEASKARLEMFT

-714 GSAFTSQIEVAKMS
+714 GSAFTSQIEVVKMS
-728 WDDFMGNLKGNTEVL
+728 WDGLMGNLHGNTEVL

-748 DFAFVSEKADLA
+748 DFAFIREKADLA
-760 GISVDGLSQ
+760 GVSIDGLGK
-769 YLASMSTGEQAG
+769 YLASMSDGEKAG
-781 FLAGLRDEL
+781 FLAGVRKEL

-799 LSKKLAELMD
+799 LSRKFATLMD
-809 NVSAY
+809 GISAY

-850 DQEAEATE
+850 DQEAAATE

-873 STPGVLAKLD
+873 STPGVLDKLD

-939 TAEEARAYRAGES
+939 TAEEARAYRAGKS

-957 GADYDG
+957 GADYNG
-963 AGFSGGSRGVTI
+963 VGFAGGGRGVTI
-975 IQNIQSVAQTPV
+975 IQNINSPVQSEV